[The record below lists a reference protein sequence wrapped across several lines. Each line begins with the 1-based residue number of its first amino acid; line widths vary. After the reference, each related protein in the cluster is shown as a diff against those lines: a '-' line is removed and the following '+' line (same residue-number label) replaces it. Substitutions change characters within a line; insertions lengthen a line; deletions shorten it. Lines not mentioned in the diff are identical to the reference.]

1 MKEVKQNKKI
11 VALITLITL
20 IANMFF
26 PYCSLI
32 SYAGVDL
39 DMPYLELAN
48 GYDENDE
55 EFEDVI
61 KPDYEDFNVIPVKLY
76 LGGVKAVDGF
86 DVNFSYDSD
95 LLTPVYYKRNKYVQA
110 TSIGNAFSSEDNISV
125 VESGEKCS
133 YLFTNESRIRL
144 QATADKL
151 NPNGK
156 VFLGT
161 FYFQISDGYT
171 LNDITSESFKLV
183 KGASGLQDGLEI
195 DYNNVTQWV
204 LGENYFLISGFNTD
218 GKVEI
223 TNFEV
228 TNPTKLNYEHGDI
241 IDYAGSVVTI
251 SYSDD
256 SKYSESLQKAIE
268 DGKVTVDRT
277 KADVNNSNFVV
288 TAVEDITQN
297 KTININVT
305 DPVNSIKLIASPT
318 NTSYNTG
325 DAIDLTGG
333 IIETKTKSGV
343 TKNINLPDSSV
354 ISDTVLADI
363 NSSNIQGNKWTTSS
377 GLLAG
382 NQKITLSYTD
392 SNNVTKTTSFTVT
405 VNDSISEIKIKDNPS
420 KTTYKYGD
428 SLELENGKITVLT
441 VGGAS
446 FDLSMEDGAVS
457 VTGYNKTPTS
467 MPNNQNLNVS
477 YGGKVAADT
486 ISVTVKNYV
495 KEIILTTPNKTIYKY
510 GDAIDLTGG
519 SYNVKYGNDT
529 IGSASNLTLSDLS
542 NYSMNK
548 IGTQNVIVSY
558 IDNDTNSYTYLD
570 TFTQS
575 FTIQVN
581 DYISKMEITN
591 PTDVSFYY
599 GDTFTFDGGSIKAY
613 YASNPTK
620 AIVIPM
626 TETMIRQVD
635 GSAVEMKPDGSL
647 FDLSTQKYKENLEIS
662 VTRGGITKTSNYSI
676 DIINTL
682 KSIQIQGTPKTEYNI
697 NEPIQTGLSILVT
710 RQTGEIEA
718 IDVENDMISGFNT
731 TTEGE
736 KEVTITYTENGIT
749 KQTSYSITVKDAVT
763 GIEIKTNPNKTEYK
777 YGEEL
782 DLTGATISV
791 VKGSGTVE
799 IPVTEDMVSGYDK
812 EKLGE
817 QTIKVTY
824 GGEETTFKVTVKDY
838 VTKIE
843 VVPADVT
850 GKYNDE
856 LSQIISANDIKYV
869 VTYAKEGA
877 KNPETITESMI
888 KTTYNK
894 GTINKQSLKVEY
906 EDEDANSAT
915 KGEKFEATLN
925 VTLSDVVSKITIT
938 KPTKTNYNH
947 GEELDLTG
955 GKIEVTTASGLSKE
969 VPIEESMITENGT
982 TVNMSPSKDDYGEN
996 TTVTKIL
1003 TITYEEG
1010 GKKETASYPIII
1022 INDVKSVAMN
1032 KTPKTSYNVND
1043 LLDVTDGEILVTRA
1057 VGEPEAKEITKDMVT
1072 GFDNTK
1078 ENTKL
1083 TLTVSYTE
1091 NGITKTTTYDV
1102 SVKDIVTGIEIKTN
1116 PNKTEYKYGEE
1127 LDLTGATISVV
1138 KGSGTVEIPVT
1149 EDMVSGYD
1157 KEKLGEQTIKV
1168 TYGGEETTFKVTVK
1182 DYVTKIEVVPADVTG
1197 KYNDELSQI
1206 ISANDIKYVVTYAKE
1221 GAKNPETITESMI
1234 KTTYNKGTINKQ
1246 SLKVEYED
1254 EDANSATKGEKFE
1267 ATLNVTLSDV
1277 VSKITIT
1284 KPTKTNYNHGE
1295 ELDLTGGKIEVTTA
1309 SGLSKE
1315 VPIEGSMITENGTT
1329 VNMSPSKDDYGEN
1342 TTVTKI
1348 LTITYEEG
1356 GKKETASYPI
1366 IIVNDVKS
1374 ITMHQTPK
1382 TSYNVNDLLDVTDGE
1397 ILVTRAVG
1405 DPEAKEITKDMVT
1418 GFDSTKENTKLT
1430 LTVSYTENGITKTTT
1445 YDVSVKDIVTGI
1457 EIKTNPNKTEYK
1469 YGEELDL
1476 TGATI
1481 SVVKGSGTV
1490 EIPVT
1495 EDMVSGYDK
1504 EKLGEQTIKVTYG
1517 GEETT
1522 FKVTVK
1528 DYVTK
1533 IEVVPADVTGK
1544 YNDELSQIISANDIK
1559 YVVTYAKEGAKT
1571 PETLTESMIKTTYNK
1586 GTINKQSL
1594 KVEYE
1599 DEDVNSATKGEK
1611 FEATLN
1617 VTLSDVVSKITIT
1630 KPTKTNYNH
1639 GEELD
1644 LTGGKIEVTT
1654 ASGLSKEV
1662 PIEESMITE
1671 NGTTVNMSPSKDDYG
1686 ENTTVTKILTITYE
1700 EGGKKETASYP
1711 IIIIND
1717 VKSVAMNKT
1726 PKTSYNVNDL
1736 LDVTDGEI
1744 LITRAVG
1751 DPETKEI
1758 TKDMVT
1764 GFDSTK
1770 ENTKLTLTV
1779 SYTENGVTKTTTYD
1793 VSVKDSVESISI
1805 KANPDKTEYN
1815 YGEDLDLTGA
1825 TISVVKGSGTIE
1837 IPVTEDMVSGYDK
1850 EKLGEQ
1856 TIKVTY
1862 GGEEATFKVTVKD
1875 YVKDIILVN
1884 PDKTEYQYGESL
1896 DLTGG
1901 SVQKVMAS
1909 GAAVAAVPLTDD
1921 SVTLSTFNPNQSG
1934 IQTIKVTYE
1943 GKTKTFDVNVKDTI
1957 TGIELQ
1963 GIPETKYKYG
1973 EDFKISNLKLNIH
1986 KLSGDV
1992 TIPVTQDMIKG
2003 YEKNK
2008 LGSQVVKI
2016 EYEGQTITTINVEVI
2031 DYVQSVIITPPS
2043 KVEYNYGESLN
2054 LDGAKITKIMAS
2066 NPSKPEEIIVTSSMI
2081 SGYTS
2086 TKIGKQNVTITYVDD
2101 KTYTKDFVVTVKDTI
2116 SEISLNDKDFK
2127 KIYKYGDNLDLSNLS
2142 INVKYNSG
2150 KTENIPVTTGMISGY
2165 NPQKLG
2171 DQELT
2176 ITYNEKS
2183 LKTSVTIKDYIK
2195 DIKLTPP
2202 TKNEYKINESLS
2214 LAGGSITEVMA
2225 SGVNGNTISL
2235 TKNMVSGFDSTTPGI
2250 KKITVTYEGFSKIF
2264 EVAVINNVNHIEVIP
2279 PTKTNYKYGEDLN
2292 LAGSSIKVVMEDGTI
2307 RNEKI
2312 TKDMITGYEKTTP
2325 GQQMITVTYKDDK
2338 QNTYTGYFSVTVG
2351 EDYIKEMKFVSPT
2364 KKQYIIGDTLD
2375 LTGGSI
2381 TEVYASGKLG
2391 NKYNLT
2397 KDMVSGF
2404 DSTTPGTKTITVTFK
2419 DNTYKYTVNVEDR
2432 LLGVSIKDLPNKTTY
2447 KKGESLDLTGA
2458 TLNVTKDSGVTVV
2471 KITKDMVSGYDSNK
2485 EGYQVITVNY
2495 GGFDNKF
2502 GVYVEKD
2509 ATPSTPDSDNNQ
2521 TDNKPGN
2528 NQTDNKKDDNQK
2540 NNNQG
2545 NNQSNSKNNVK
2556 RNTSNTIMY
2565 EPSNTED
2572 KAEESNQNTQD
2583 NILKD
2588 EDKKQDS
2595 NQEKSKEPE
2604 AIGITNN
2611 NQNPPTDVMENL
2623 KNILN
2628 LFAIILALAGI
2639 SLIIIV
2645 LIKRRKN
2652 VKIYLEEDGQK
2663 VLIGKE
2669 KVTKDDRV
2677 LDLNKY
2683 YKKYNED
2690 EYKVVL
2696 SKSISKKL
2704 DQKTVNIIIHDK
2716 DENFKVDYNNEEYS
2730 YRT

>member
-48 GYDENDE
+48 GYDENDK

-241 IDYAGSVVTI
+241 IDYVGSVVTI

-325 DAIDLTGG
+325 DTIDLTGG

-354 ISDTVLADI
+354 ISDTGLADI

-392 SNNVTKTTSFTVT
+392 SNNVTKTTSFTVI

-446 FDLSMEDGAVS
+446 FDLSIEDGAVS

-542 NYSMNK
+542 NYSMNT

-558 IDNDTNSYTYLD
+558 TDNDTNSYTYLD

-736 KEVTITYTENGIT
+736 KEVTITYTENGVT

-763 GIEIKTNPNKTEYK
+763 GIGIKTNPNKTQYK

-782 DLTGATISV
+782 DLTGATISA

-824 GGEETTFKVTVKDY
+824 GGEETTFKV
-838 VTKIE
+838 
-843 VVPADVT
+843 
-850 GKYNDE
+850 N
-856 LSQIISANDIKYV
+856 
-869 VTYAKEGA
+869 
-877 KNPETITESMI
+877 
-888 KTTYNK
+888 
-894 GTINKQSLKVEY
+894 
-906 EDEDANSAT
+906 
-915 KGEKFEATLN
+915 
-925 VTLSDVVSKITIT
+925 
-938 KPTKTNYNH
+938 
-947 GEELDLTG
+947 
-955 GKIEVTTASGLSKE
+955 
-969 VPIEESMITENGT
+969 
-982 TVNMSPSKDDYGEN
+982 
-996 TTVTKIL
+996 
-1003 TITYEEG
+1003 
-1010 GKKETASYPIII
+1010 
-1022 INDVKSVAMN
+1022 
-1032 KTPKTSYNVND
+1032 
-1043 LLDVTDGEILVTRA
+1043 
-1057 VGEPEAKEITKDMVT
+1057 
-1072 GFDNTK
+1072 
-1078 ENTKL
+1078 
-1083 TLTVSYTE
+1083 
-1091 NGITKTTTYDV
+1091 
-1102 SVKDIVTGIEIKTN
+1102 
-1116 PNKTEYKYGEE
+1116 
-1127 LDLTGATISVV
+1127 
-1138 KGSGTVEIPVT
+1138 
-1149 EDMVSGYD
+1149 
-1157 KEKLGEQTIKV
+1157 
-1168 TYGGEETTFKVTVK
+1168 
-1182 DYVTKIEVVPADVTG
+1182 
-1197 KYNDELSQI
+1197 
-1206 ISANDIKYVVTYAKE
+1206 
-1221 GAKNPETITESMI
+1221 
-1234 KTTYNKGTINKQ
+1234 
-1246 SLKVEYED
+1246 
-1254 EDANSATKGEKFE
+1254 
-1267 ATLNVTLSDV
+1267 
-1277 VSKITIT
+1277 
-1284 KPTKTNYNHGE
+1284 
-1295 ELDLTGGKIEVTTA
+1295 
-1309 SGLSKE
+1309 
-1315 VPIEGSMITENGTT
+1315 
-1329 VNMSPSKDDYGEN
+1329 
-1342 TTVTKI
+1342 
-1348 LTITYEEG
+1348 
-1356 GKKETASYPI
+1356 
-1366 IIVNDVKS
+1366 
-1374 ITMHQTPK
+1374 
-1382 TSYNVNDLLDVTDGE
+1382 
-1397 ILVTRAVG
+1397 
-1405 DPEAKEITKDMVT
+1405 
-1418 GFDSTKENTKLT
+1418 
-1430 LTVSYTENGITKTTT
+1430 
-1445 YDVSVKDIVTGI
+1445 
-1457 EIKTNPNKTEYK
+1457 
-1469 YGEELDL
+1469 
-1476 TGATI
+1476 
-1481 SVVKGSGTV
+1481 
-1490 EIPVT
+1490 
-1495 EDMVSGYDK
+1495 
-1504 EKLGEQTIKVTYG
+1504 
-1517 GEETT
+1517 
-1522 FKVTVK
+1522 VK

-1662 PIEESMITE
+1662 PIEGSMITE

-1700 EGGKKETASYP
+1700 EGGKKETASYS
-1711 IIIIND
+1711 IIIVND
-1717 VKSVAMNKT
+1717 VKSITMHQT

-1736 LDVTDGEI
+1736 LDITDGEI
-1744 LITRAVG
+1744 LVTRAVG
-1751 DPETKEI
+1751 EPEAKEI

-1779 SYTENGVTKTTTYD
+1779 SYIENGITKTTTYD

-2031 DYVQSVIITPPS
+2031 DYVKSVIITPPS

-2176 ITYNEKS
+2176 IIYNEKS

-2225 SGVNGNTISL
+2225 SGVNENTISL

-2397 KDMVSGF
+2397 KDIVSGF

-2419 DNTYKYTVNVEDR
+2419 DNTYKYTVNIEDR

-2528 NQTDNKKDDNQK
+2528 NQTDNKTDDNQK

-2545 NNQSNSKNNVK
+2545 NNQSNSKNNAK

-2565 EPSNTED
+2565 VPSNTED
-2572 KAEESNQNTQD
+2572 KVEESNQNTQD

-2611 NQNPPTDVMENL
+2611 NQNSPTDVMENL

>member
-48 GYDENDE
+48 GYDENDK
-55 EFEDVI
+55 EFEDII

-241 IDYAGSVVTI
+241 IDYVGSVVTI

-325 DAIDLTGG
+325 DTIDLTGG

-354 ISDTVLADI
+354 ISDTGLADI

-392 SNNVTKTTSFTVT
+392 SNNVTKTTSFTVI

-542 NYSMNK
+542 NYSMNT

-558 IDNDTNSYTYLD
+558 TDNDTNSYTYLD

-736 KEVTITYTENGIT
+736 KEVTITYTENGVT

-763 GIEIKTNPNKTEYK
+763 GIGIKTNPNKTQYK

-824 GGEETTFKVTVKDY
+824 GGEETTFKV
-838 VTKIE
+838 
-843 VVPADVT
+843 
-850 GKYNDE
+850 N
-856 LSQIISANDIKYV
+856 
-869 VTYAKEGA
+869 
-877 KNPETITESMI
+877 
-888 KTTYNK
+888 
-894 GTINKQSLKVEY
+894 
-906 EDEDANSAT
+906 
-915 KGEKFEATLN
+915 
-925 VTLSDVVSKITIT
+925 
-938 KPTKTNYNH
+938 
-947 GEELDLTG
+947 
-955 GKIEVTTASGLSKE
+955 
-969 VPIEESMITENGT
+969 
-982 TVNMSPSKDDYGEN
+982 
-996 TTVTKIL
+996 
-1003 TITYEEG
+1003 
-1010 GKKETASYPIII
+1010 
-1022 INDVKSVAMN
+1022 
-1032 KTPKTSYNVND
+1032 
-1043 LLDVTDGEILVTRA
+1043 
-1057 VGEPEAKEITKDMVT
+1057 
-1072 GFDNTK
+1072 
-1078 ENTKL
+1078 
-1083 TLTVSYTE
+1083 
-1091 NGITKTTTYDV
+1091 
-1102 SVKDIVTGIEIKTN
+1102 
-1116 PNKTEYKYGEE
+1116 
-1127 LDLTGATISVV
+1127 
-1138 KGSGTVEIPVT
+1138 
-1149 EDMVSGYD
+1149 
-1157 KEKLGEQTIKV
+1157 
-1168 TYGGEETTFKVTVK
+1168 
-1182 DYVTKIEVVPADVTG
+1182 
-1197 KYNDELSQI
+1197 
-1206 ISANDIKYVVTYAKE
+1206 
-1221 GAKNPETITESMI
+1221 
-1234 KTTYNKGTINKQ
+1234 
-1246 SLKVEYED
+1246 
-1254 EDANSATKGEKFE
+1254 
-1267 ATLNVTLSDV
+1267 
-1277 VSKITIT
+1277 
-1284 KPTKTNYNHGE
+1284 
-1295 ELDLTGGKIEVTTA
+1295 
-1309 SGLSKE
+1309 
-1315 VPIEGSMITENGTT
+1315 
-1329 VNMSPSKDDYGEN
+1329 
-1342 TTVTKI
+1342 
-1348 LTITYEEG
+1348 
-1356 GKKETASYPI
+1356 
-1366 IIVNDVKS
+1366 
-1374 ITMHQTPK
+1374 
-1382 TSYNVNDLLDVTDGE
+1382 
-1397 ILVTRAVG
+1397 
-1405 DPEAKEITKDMVT
+1405 
-1418 GFDSTKENTKLT
+1418 
-1430 LTVSYTENGITKTTT
+1430 
-1445 YDVSVKDIVTGI
+1445 
-1457 EIKTNPNKTEYK
+1457 
-1469 YGEELDL
+1469 
-1476 TGATI
+1476 
-1481 SVVKGSGTV
+1481 
-1490 EIPVT
+1490 
-1495 EDMVSGYDK
+1495 
-1504 EKLGEQTIKVTYG
+1504 
-1517 GEETT
+1517 
-1522 FKVTVK
+1522 VK

-1662 PIEESMITE
+1662 PIEGSMITE

-1700 EGGKKETASYP
+1700 EGGKKETASYS
-1711 IIIIND
+1711 IIIVND
-1717 VKSVAMNKT
+1717 VKSITMHQT

-1736 LDVTDGEI
+1736 LDITDGEI
-1744 LITRAVG
+1744 LVTRAVG
-1751 DPETKEI
+1751 EPEAKEI

-1779 SYTENGVTKTTTYD
+1779 SYTENGITKTTTYD

-2054 LDGAKITKIMAS
+2054 LDRAKITKIMAS

-2176 ITYNEKS
+2176 IIYNEKS

-2397 KDMVSGF
+2397 KDIVSGF

-2521 TDNKPGN
+2521 TDNKP
-2528 NQTDNKKDDNQK
+2528 DDNQK

-2545 NNQSNSKNNVK
+2545 NSQSNSKNNAK

-2565 EPSNTED
+2565 VPSNTED
-2572 KAEESNQNTQD
+2572 KVEESNQNTQD

-2611 NQNPPTDVMENL
+2611 NQNSPTDVMENL

>member
-48 GYDENDE
+48 GYDENDK
-55 EFEDVI
+55 EFEDII

-241 IDYAGSVVTI
+241 IDYVGSVVTI

-325 DAIDLTGG
+325 DTIDLTGG

-354 ISDTVLADI
+354 ISDTGLADI

-392 SNNVTKTTSFTVT
+392 SNNVTKTTSFTVI

-542 NYSMNK
+542 NYSMNT

-558 IDNDTNSYTYLD
+558 TDNDTNSYTYLD

-736 KEVTITYTENGIT
+736 KEVTITYTENGVT

-763 GIEIKTNPNKTEYK
+763 GIGIKTNPNKTQYK

-824 GGEETTFKVTVKDY
+824 GGEETTFKV
-838 VTKIE
+838 
-843 VVPADVT
+843 
-850 GKYNDE
+850 N
-856 LSQIISANDIKYV
+856 
-869 VTYAKEGA
+869 
-877 KNPETITESMI
+877 
-888 KTTYNK
+888 
-894 GTINKQSLKVEY
+894 
-906 EDEDANSAT
+906 
-915 KGEKFEATLN
+915 
-925 VTLSDVVSKITIT
+925 
-938 KPTKTNYNH
+938 
-947 GEELDLTG
+947 
-955 GKIEVTTASGLSKE
+955 
-969 VPIEESMITENGT
+969 
-982 TVNMSPSKDDYGEN
+982 
-996 TTVTKIL
+996 
-1003 TITYEEG
+1003 
-1010 GKKETASYPIII
+1010 
-1022 INDVKSVAMN
+1022 
-1032 KTPKTSYNVND
+1032 
-1043 LLDVTDGEILVTRA
+1043 
-1057 VGEPEAKEITKDMVT
+1057 
-1072 GFDNTK
+1072 
-1078 ENTKL
+1078 
-1083 TLTVSYTE
+1083 
-1091 NGITKTTTYDV
+1091 
-1102 SVKDIVTGIEIKTN
+1102 
-1116 PNKTEYKYGEE
+1116 
-1127 LDLTGATISVV
+1127 
-1138 KGSGTVEIPVT
+1138 
-1149 EDMVSGYD
+1149 
-1157 KEKLGEQTIKV
+1157 
-1168 TYGGEETTFKVTVK
+1168 
-1182 DYVTKIEVVPADVTG
+1182 
-1197 KYNDELSQI
+1197 
-1206 ISANDIKYVVTYAKE
+1206 
-1221 GAKNPETITESMI
+1221 
-1234 KTTYNKGTINKQ
+1234 
-1246 SLKVEYED
+1246 
-1254 EDANSATKGEKFE
+1254 
-1267 ATLNVTLSDV
+1267 
-1277 VSKITIT
+1277 
-1284 KPTKTNYNHGE
+1284 
-1295 ELDLTGGKIEVTTA
+1295 
-1309 SGLSKE
+1309 
-1315 VPIEGSMITENGTT
+1315 
-1329 VNMSPSKDDYGEN
+1329 
-1342 TTVTKI
+1342 
-1348 LTITYEEG
+1348 
-1356 GKKETASYPI
+1356 
-1366 IIVNDVKS
+1366 
-1374 ITMHQTPK
+1374 
-1382 TSYNVNDLLDVTDGE
+1382 
-1397 ILVTRAVG
+1397 
-1405 DPEAKEITKDMVT
+1405 
-1418 GFDSTKENTKLT
+1418 
-1430 LTVSYTENGITKTTT
+1430 
-1445 YDVSVKDIVTGI
+1445 
-1457 EIKTNPNKTEYK
+1457 
-1469 YGEELDL
+1469 
-1476 TGATI
+1476 
-1481 SVVKGSGTV
+1481 
-1490 EIPVT
+1490 
-1495 EDMVSGYDK
+1495 
-1504 EKLGEQTIKVTYG
+1504 
-1517 GEETT
+1517 
-1522 FKVTVK
+1522 VK

-1662 PIEESMITE
+1662 PIEGSMITE

-1700 EGGKKETASYP
+1700 EGGKKETASYS
-1711 IIIIND
+1711 IIIVND
-1717 VKSVAMNKT
+1717 VKSITMHQT

-1736 LDVTDGEI
+1736 LDITDGEI
-1744 LITRAVG
+1744 LVTRAVG
-1751 DPETKEI
+1751 EPETKEI

-1779 SYTENGVTKTTTYD
+1779 SYIENGITKTTTYD

-1837 IPVTEDMVSGYDK
+1837 IPVTEDMVIGYDK

-2176 ITYNEKS
+2176 IIYNEKS

-2397 KDMVSGF
+2397 KDIVSGF

-2528 NQTDNKKDDNQK
+2528 NQTDNKTDDNQK

-2545 NNQSNSKNNVK
+2545 NNQSNSKNNAK

-2565 EPSNTED
+2565 VPSNTED
-2572 KAEESNQNTQD
+2572 KVEESNQNTQD

-2611 NQNPPTDVMENL
+2611 NQNSPTDVMENL

>member
-48 GYDENDE
+48 GYDENDK

-241 IDYAGSVVTI
+241 IDYVGSVVTI

-325 DAIDLTGG
+325 DTIDLTGG

-354 ISDTVLADI
+354 ISDTGLADI

-392 SNNVTKTTSFTVT
+392 SNNVTKTTSFTVI

-542 NYSMNK
+542 NYSMNT

-558 IDNDTNSYTYLD
+558 TDNDTNSYTYLD

-736 KEVTITYTENGIT
+736 KEVTITYTENGVT

-763 GIEIKTNPNKTEYK
+763 GIGIKTNPNKTQYK

-782 DLTGATISV
+782 DLTGATISA

-824 GGEETTFKVTVKDY
+824 GGEETTFKVNVKDY

-877 KNPETITESMI
+877 KTPETLTESMI

-894 GTINKQSLKVEY
+894 ETINKQSLKVEY
-906 EDEDANSAT
+906 EDEDVNSAT

-955 GKIEVTTASGLSKE
+955 GKIEV
-969 VPIEESMITENGT
+969 I
-982 TVNMSPSKDDYGEN
+982 
-996 TTVTKIL
+996 
-1003 TITYEEG
+1003 
-1010 GKKETASYPIII
+1010 
-1022 INDVKSVAMN
+1022 
-1032 KTPKTSYNVND
+1032 
-1043 LLDVTDGEILVTRA
+1043 
-1057 VGEPEAKEITKDMVT
+1057 
-1072 GFDNTK
+1072 
-1078 ENTKL
+1078 
-1083 TLTVSYTE
+1083 
-1091 NGITKTTTYDV
+1091 
-1102 SVKDIVTGIEIKTN
+1102 
-1116 PNKTEYKYGEE
+1116 
-1127 LDLTGATISVV
+1127 
-1138 KGSGTVEIPVT
+1138 
-1149 EDMVSGYD
+1149 
-1157 KEKLGEQTIKV
+1157 
-1168 TYGGEETTFKVTVK
+1168 
-1182 DYVTKIEVVPADVTG
+1182 
-1197 KYNDELSQI
+1197 
-1206 ISANDIKYVVTYAKE
+1206 
-1221 GAKNPETITESMI
+1221 
-1234 KTTYNKGTINKQ
+1234 
-1246 SLKVEYED
+1246 
-1254 EDANSATKGEKFE
+1254 
-1267 ATLNVTLSDV
+1267 
-1277 VSKITIT
+1277 
-1284 KPTKTNYNHGE
+1284 
-1295 ELDLTGGKIEVTTA
+1295 TA

-1382 TSYNVNDLLDVTDGE
+1382 TSYNVNDLLDITDGE

-1405 DPEAKEITKDMVT
+1405 EPETKEITKDMVT

-1430 LTVSYTENGITKTTT
+1430 LTVSYIENGITKTTT

-1457 EIKTNPNKTEYK
+1457 GIKTNPNKTQYK

-1481 SVVKGSGTV
+1481 SAVKGSGTV

-1522 FKVTVK
+1522 FKVNVK

-1586 GTINKQSL
+1586 ETINKQSL

-1644 LTGGKIEVTT
+1644 LTGGKIEVIT

-1662 PIEESMITE
+1662 PIEGSMITE

-1711 IIIIND
+1711 IIIVND
-1717 VKSVAMNKT
+1717 VKSITMHQT

-1736 LDVTDGEI
+1736 LDITDGEI
-1744 LITRAVG
+1744 LVTRAVG
-1751 DPETKEI
+1751 EPETKEI

-1779 SYTENGVTKTTTYD
+1779 SYTENGITKTTTYD

-2176 ITYNEKS
+2176 IIYNEKS

-2225 SGVNGNTISL
+2225 SGVNENTISL

-2397 KDMVSGF
+2397 KDIVSGF

-2528 NQTDNKKDDNQK
+2528 NQTDNKTDDNQK

-2545 NNQSNSKNNVK
+2545 NNQSNSKNNAK

-2565 EPSNTED
+2565 VPSNTED
-2572 KAEESNQNTQD
+2572 KVEESNQNTQD

-2611 NQNPPTDVMENL
+2611 NQNSPTDVMENL

>member
-48 GYDENDE
+48 GYDENDK
-55 EFEDVI
+55 EFEDII

-241 IDYAGSVVTI
+241 IDYVGSVVTI

-325 DAIDLTGG
+325 DTIDLTGG

-354 ISDTVLADI
+354 ISDTGLADI

-392 SNNVTKTTSFTVT
+392 SNNVTKTTSFTVI

-542 NYSMNK
+542 NYSMNT

-558 IDNDTNSYTYLD
+558 TDNDTNSYTYLD

-736 KEVTITYTENGIT
+736 KEVTITYTENGVT

-763 GIEIKTNPNKTEYK
+763 GIGIKTNPNKTQYK

-824 GGEETTFKVTVKDY
+824 GGEETTFKV
-838 VTKIE
+838 
-843 VVPADVT
+843 
-850 GKYNDE
+850 N
-856 LSQIISANDIKYV
+856 
-869 VTYAKEGA
+869 
-877 KNPETITESMI
+877 
-888 KTTYNK
+888 
-894 GTINKQSLKVEY
+894 
-906 EDEDANSAT
+906 
-915 KGEKFEATLN
+915 
-925 VTLSDVVSKITIT
+925 
-938 KPTKTNYNH
+938 
-947 GEELDLTG
+947 
-955 GKIEVTTASGLSKE
+955 
-969 VPIEESMITENGT
+969 
-982 TVNMSPSKDDYGEN
+982 
-996 TTVTKIL
+996 
-1003 TITYEEG
+1003 
-1010 GKKETASYPIII
+1010 
-1022 INDVKSVAMN
+1022 
-1032 KTPKTSYNVND
+1032 
-1043 LLDVTDGEILVTRA
+1043 
-1057 VGEPEAKEITKDMVT
+1057 
-1072 GFDNTK
+1072 
-1078 ENTKL
+1078 
-1083 TLTVSYTE
+1083 
-1091 NGITKTTTYDV
+1091 
-1102 SVKDIVTGIEIKTN
+1102 
-1116 PNKTEYKYGEE
+1116 
-1127 LDLTGATISVV
+1127 
-1138 KGSGTVEIPVT
+1138 
-1149 EDMVSGYD
+1149 
-1157 KEKLGEQTIKV
+1157 
-1168 TYGGEETTFKVTVK
+1168 
-1182 DYVTKIEVVPADVTG
+1182 
-1197 KYNDELSQI
+1197 
-1206 ISANDIKYVVTYAKE
+1206 
-1221 GAKNPETITESMI
+1221 
-1234 KTTYNKGTINKQ
+1234 
-1246 SLKVEYED
+1246 
-1254 EDANSATKGEKFE
+1254 
-1267 ATLNVTLSDV
+1267 
-1277 VSKITIT
+1277 
-1284 KPTKTNYNHGE
+1284 
-1295 ELDLTGGKIEVTTA
+1295 
-1309 SGLSKE
+1309 
-1315 VPIEGSMITENGTT
+1315 
-1329 VNMSPSKDDYGEN
+1329 
-1342 TTVTKI
+1342 
-1348 LTITYEEG
+1348 
-1356 GKKETASYPI
+1356 
-1366 IIVNDVKS
+1366 
-1374 ITMHQTPK
+1374 
-1382 TSYNVNDLLDVTDGE
+1382 
-1397 ILVTRAVG
+1397 
-1405 DPEAKEITKDMVT
+1405 
-1418 GFDSTKENTKLT
+1418 
-1430 LTVSYTENGITKTTT
+1430 
-1445 YDVSVKDIVTGI
+1445 
-1457 EIKTNPNKTEYK
+1457 
-1469 YGEELDL
+1469 
-1476 TGATI
+1476 
-1481 SVVKGSGTV
+1481 
-1490 EIPVT
+1490 
-1495 EDMVSGYDK
+1495 
-1504 EKLGEQTIKVTYG
+1504 
-1517 GEETT
+1517 
-1522 FKVTVK
+1522 VK

-1662 PIEESMITE
+1662 PIEGSMITE

-1700 EGGKKETASYP
+1700 EGGKKEIASYP
-1711 IIIIND
+1711 IIIVND
-1717 VKSVAMNKT
+1717 VKSITMHQT

-1744 LITRAVG
+1744 LVTRAVG
-1751 DPETKEI
+1751 EPETKEI

-1779 SYTENGVTKTTTYD
+1779 SYTENGITKTTTYD

-2176 ITYNEKS
+2176 IIYNEKS

-2397 KDMVSGF
+2397 KDIVSGF

-2528 NQTDNKKDDNQK
+2528 NQTDNKTDDNQK

-2545 NNQSNSKNNVK
+2545 NNQSNSKNNAK

-2565 EPSNTED
+2565 VPSNTED
-2572 KAEESNQNTQD
+2572 KVEESNQNTQD

-2611 NQNPPTDVMENL
+2611 NQNSPTDVMENL

>member
-48 GYDENDE
+48 GYDENDK
-55 EFEDVI
+55 EFEDII

-241 IDYAGSVVTI
+241 IDYVGSVVTI

-325 DAIDLTGG
+325 DTIDLTGG

-354 ISDTVLADI
+354 ISDTGLADI

-392 SNNVTKTTSFTVT
+392 SNNVTKTTSFTVI

-542 NYSMNK
+542 NYSMNT

-558 IDNDTNSYTYLD
+558 TDNDTNSYTYLD

-736 KEVTITYTENGIT
+736 KEVTITYTENGVT

-763 GIEIKTNPNKTEYK
+763 GIGIKTNPNKTQYK

-824 GGEETTFKVTVKDY
+824 GGEETTFKV
-838 VTKIE
+838 
-843 VVPADVT
+843 
-850 GKYNDE
+850 N
-856 LSQIISANDIKYV
+856 
-869 VTYAKEGA
+869 
-877 KNPETITESMI
+877 
-888 KTTYNK
+888 
-894 GTINKQSLKVEY
+894 
-906 EDEDANSAT
+906 
-915 KGEKFEATLN
+915 
-925 VTLSDVVSKITIT
+925 
-938 KPTKTNYNH
+938 
-947 GEELDLTG
+947 
-955 GKIEVTTASGLSKE
+955 
-969 VPIEESMITENGT
+969 
-982 TVNMSPSKDDYGEN
+982 
-996 TTVTKIL
+996 
-1003 TITYEEG
+1003 
-1010 GKKETASYPIII
+1010 
-1022 INDVKSVAMN
+1022 
-1032 KTPKTSYNVND
+1032 
-1043 LLDVTDGEILVTRA
+1043 
-1057 VGEPEAKEITKDMVT
+1057 
-1072 GFDNTK
+1072 
-1078 ENTKL
+1078 
-1083 TLTVSYTE
+1083 
-1091 NGITKTTTYDV
+1091 
-1102 SVKDIVTGIEIKTN
+1102 
-1116 PNKTEYKYGEE
+1116 
-1127 LDLTGATISVV
+1127 
-1138 KGSGTVEIPVT
+1138 
-1149 EDMVSGYD
+1149 
-1157 KEKLGEQTIKV
+1157 
-1168 TYGGEETTFKVTVK
+1168 
-1182 DYVTKIEVVPADVTG
+1182 
-1197 KYNDELSQI
+1197 
-1206 ISANDIKYVVTYAKE
+1206 
-1221 GAKNPETITESMI
+1221 
-1234 KTTYNKGTINKQ
+1234 
-1246 SLKVEYED
+1246 
-1254 EDANSATKGEKFE
+1254 
-1267 ATLNVTLSDV
+1267 
-1277 VSKITIT
+1277 
-1284 KPTKTNYNHGE
+1284 
-1295 ELDLTGGKIEVTTA
+1295 
-1309 SGLSKE
+1309 
-1315 VPIEGSMITENGTT
+1315 
-1329 VNMSPSKDDYGEN
+1329 
-1342 TTVTKI
+1342 
-1348 LTITYEEG
+1348 
-1356 GKKETASYPI
+1356 
-1366 IIVNDVKS
+1366 
-1374 ITMHQTPK
+1374 
-1382 TSYNVNDLLDVTDGE
+1382 
-1397 ILVTRAVG
+1397 
-1405 DPEAKEITKDMVT
+1405 
-1418 GFDSTKENTKLT
+1418 
-1430 LTVSYTENGITKTTT
+1430 
-1445 YDVSVKDIVTGI
+1445 
-1457 EIKTNPNKTEYK
+1457 
-1469 YGEELDL
+1469 
-1476 TGATI
+1476 
-1481 SVVKGSGTV
+1481 
-1490 EIPVT
+1490 
-1495 EDMVSGYDK
+1495 
-1504 EKLGEQTIKVTYG
+1504 
-1517 GEETT
+1517 
-1522 FKVTVK
+1522 VK

-1662 PIEESMITE
+1662 PIEGSMITE

-1700 EGGKKETASYP
+1700 EGGKKETASYS
-1711 IIIIND
+1711 IIIVND
-1717 VKSVAMNKT
+1717 VKSITMHQT

-1736 LDVTDGEI
+1736 LDITDGEI
-1744 LITRAVG
+1744 LVTRAVG
-1751 DPETKEI
+1751 EPETKEI

-1779 SYTENGVTKTTTYD
+1779 SYTENGITKTTTYD

-2176 ITYNEKS
+2176 IIYNEKS

-2225 SGVNGNTISL
+2225 SGVNENTISL

-2397 KDMVSGF
+2397 KDIVSGF

-2528 NQTDNKKDDNQK
+2528 NQTDNKTDDNQK

-2545 NNQSNSKNNVK
+2545 NNQSNSKNNAK

-2565 EPSNTED
+2565 VPSNTED
-2572 KAEESNQNTQD
+2572 KVEESNQNTQD

-2611 NQNPPTDVMENL
+2611 NQNSPTDVMENL

>member
-48 GYDENDE
+48 GYDENDK
-55 EFEDVI
+55 EFEDII

-241 IDYAGSVVTI
+241 IDYVGSVVTI

-325 DAIDLTGG
+325 DTIDLTGG

-354 ISDTVLADI
+354 ISDTGLADI

-392 SNNVTKTTSFTVT
+392 SNNVTKTTSFTVI

-542 NYSMNK
+542 NYSMNT

-558 IDNDTNSYTYLD
+558 TDNDTNSYTYLD

-736 KEVTITYTENGIT
+736 KEVTITYTENGVT

-763 GIEIKTNPNKTEYK
+763 GIGIKTNPNKTQYK

-782 DLTGATISV
+782 DLTGATISA

-824 GGEETTFKVTVKDY
+824 GGEETTFKVNVKDY

-877 KNPETITESMI
+877 KTPETLTESMI

-906 EDEDANSAT
+906 ED
-915 KGEKFEATLN
+915 
-925 VTLSDVVSKITIT
+925 V
-938 KPTKTNYNH
+938 
-947 GEELDLTG
+947 
-955 GKIEVTTASGLSKE
+955 
-969 VPIEESMITENGT
+969 
-982 TVNMSPSKDDYGEN
+982 
-996 TTVTKIL
+996 
-1003 TITYEEG
+1003 
-1010 GKKETASYPIII
+1010 
-1022 INDVKSVAMN
+1022 
-1032 KTPKTSYNVND
+1032 
-1043 LLDVTDGEILVTRA
+1043 
-1057 VGEPEAKEITKDMVT
+1057 
-1072 GFDNTK
+1072 
-1078 ENTKL
+1078 
-1083 TLTVSYTE
+1083 
-1091 NGITKTTTYDV
+1091 
-1102 SVKDIVTGIEIKTN
+1102 
-1116 PNKTEYKYGEE
+1116 
-1127 LDLTGATISVV
+1127 
-1138 KGSGTVEIPVT
+1138 
-1149 EDMVSGYD
+1149 
-1157 KEKLGEQTIKV
+1157 
-1168 TYGGEETTFKVTVK
+1168 
-1182 DYVTKIEVVPADVTG
+1182 
-1197 KYNDELSQI
+1197 
-1206 ISANDIKYVVTYAKE
+1206 
-1221 GAKNPETITESMI
+1221 
-1234 KTTYNKGTINKQ
+1234 
-1246 SLKVEYED
+1246 
-1254 EDANSATKGEKFE
+1254 NSATKGEKFE

-1382 TSYNVNDLLDVTDGE
+1382 TSYNVNDLLDITDGE

-1405 DPEAKEITKDMVT
+1405 E
-1418 GFDSTKENTKLT
+1418 
-1430 LTVSYTENGITKTTT
+1430 
-1445 YDVSVKDIVTGI
+1445 
-1457 EIKTNPNKTEYK
+1457 
-1469 YGEELDL
+1469 
-1476 TGATI
+1476 
-1481 SVVKGSGTV
+1481 
-1490 EIPVT
+1490 
-1495 EDMVSGYDK
+1495 
-1504 EKLGEQTIKVTYG
+1504 
-1517 GEETT
+1517 
-1522 FKVTVK
+1522 
-1528 DYVTK
+1528 
-1533 IEVVPADVTGK
+1533 
-1544 YNDELSQIISANDIK
+1544 
-1559 YVVTYAKEGAKT
+1559 
-1571 PETLTESMIKTTYNK
+1571 
-1586 GTINKQSL
+1586 
-1594 KVEYE
+1594 
-1599 DEDVNSATKGEK
+1599 
-1611 FEATLN
+1611 
-1617 VTLSDVVSKITIT
+1617 
-1630 KPTKTNYNH
+1630 
-1639 GEELD
+1639 
-1644 LTGGKIEVTT
+1644 
-1654 ASGLSKEV
+1654 
-1662 PIEESMITE
+1662 
-1671 NGTTVNMSPSKDDYG
+1671 
-1686 ENTTVTKILTITYE
+1686 
-1700 EGGKKETASYP
+1700 
-1711 IIIIND
+1711 
-1717 VKSVAMNKT
+1717 
-1726 PKTSYNVNDL
+1726 
-1736 LDVTDGEI
+1736 
-1744 LITRAVG
+1744 
-1751 DPETKEI
+1751 PETKEI

-1779 SYTENGVTKTTTYD
+1779 SYTENGITKTTTYD

-2176 ITYNEKS
+2176 IIYNEKS

-2225 SGVNGNTISL
+2225 SGVNENTISL

-2397 KDMVSGF
+2397 KDIVSGF

-2528 NQTDNKKDDNQK
+2528 NQTDNKTDDNQK

-2545 NNQSNSKNNVK
+2545 NNQSNSKNNAK

-2565 EPSNTED
+2565 VPSNTED
-2572 KAEESNQNTQD
+2572 KVEESNQNTQD

-2611 NQNPPTDVMENL
+2611 NQNSPTDVMENL

>member
-48 GYDENDE
+48 GYDENDK
-55 EFEDVI
+55 EFEDII

-241 IDYAGSVVTI
+241 IDYVGSVVTI

-325 DAIDLTGG
+325 DTIDLTGG

-354 ISDTVLADI
+354 ISDTGLADI

-392 SNNVTKTTSFTVT
+392 SNNVTKTTSFTVI

-542 NYSMNK
+542 NYSMNT

-558 IDNDTNSYTYLD
+558 TDNDTNSYTYLD

-736 KEVTITYTENGIT
+736 KEVTITYTENGVT

-763 GIEIKTNPNKTEYK
+763 GIGIKTNPNKTQYK

-824 GGEETTFKVTVKDY
+824 GGEETTFKV
-838 VTKIE
+838 
-843 VVPADVT
+843 
-850 GKYNDE
+850 N
-856 LSQIISANDIKYV
+856 
-869 VTYAKEGA
+869 
-877 KNPETITESMI
+877 
-888 KTTYNK
+888 
-894 GTINKQSLKVEY
+894 
-906 EDEDANSAT
+906 
-915 KGEKFEATLN
+915 
-925 VTLSDVVSKITIT
+925 
-938 KPTKTNYNH
+938 
-947 GEELDLTG
+947 
-955 GKIEVTTASGLSKE
+955 
-969 VPIEESMITENGT
+969 
-982 TVNMSPSKDDYGEN
+982 
-996 TTVTKIL
+996 
-1003 TITYEEG
+1003 
-1010 GKKETASYPIII
+1010 
-1022 INDVKSVAMN
+1022 
-1032 KTPKTSYNVND
+1032 
-1043 LLDVTDGEILVTRA
+1043 
-1057 VGEPEAKEITKDMVT
+1057 
-1072 GFDNTK
+1072 
-1078 ENTKL
+1078 
-1083 TLTVSYTE
+1083 
-1091 NGITKTTTYDV
+1091 
-1102 SVKDIVTGIEIKTN
+1102 
-1116 PNKTEYKYGEE
+1116 
-1127 LDLTGATISVV
+1127 
-1138 KGSGTVEIPVT
+1138 
-1149 EDMVSGYD
+1149 
-1157 KEKLGEQTIKV
+1157 
-1168 TYGGEETTFKVTVK
+1168 
-1182 DYVTKIEVVPADVTG
+1182 
-1197 KYNDELSQI
+1197 
-1206 ISANDIKYVVTYAKE
+1206 
-1221 GAKNPETITESMI
+1221 
-1234 KTTYNKGTINKQ
+1234 
-1246 SLKVEYED
+1246 
-1254 EDANSATKGEKFE
+1254 
-1267 ATLNVTLSDV
+1267 
-1277 VSKITIT
+1277 
-1284 KPTKTNYNHGE
+1284 
-1295 ELDLTGGKIEVTTA
+1295 
-1309 SGLSKE
+1309 
-1315 VPIEGSMITENGTT
+1315 
-1329 VNMSPSKDDYGEN
+1329 
-1342 TTVTKI
+1342 
-1348 LTITYEEG
+1348 
-1356 GKKETASYPI
+1356 
-1366 IIVNDVKS
+1366 
-1374 ITMHQTPK
+1374 
-1382 TSYNVNDLLDVTDGE
+1382 
-1397 ILVTRAVG
+1397 
-1405 DPEAKEITKDMVT
+1405 
-1418 GFDSTKENTKLT
+1418 
-1430 LTVSYTENGITKTTT
+1430 
-1445 YDVSVKDIVTGI
+1445 
-1457 EIKTNPNKTEYK
+1457 
-1469 YGEELDL
+1469 
-1476 TGATI
+1476 
-1481 SVVKGSGTV
+1481 
-1490 EIPVT
+1490 
-1495 EDMVSGYDK
+1495 
-1504 EKLGEQTIKVTYG
+1504 
-1517 GEETT
+1517 
-1522 FKVTVK
+1522 VK

-1662 PIEESMITE
+1662 PIEGSMITE
-1671 NGTTVNMSPSKDDYG
+1671 NGTTVNMNPSKDDYG

-1700 EGGKKETASYP
+1700 EGGKKETASYS
-1711 IIIIND
+1711 IIIVND
-1717 VKSVAMNKT
+1717 VKSITMHQT

-1736 LDVTDGEI
+1736 LDITDGEI
-1744 LITRAVG
+1744 LVTRAVG
-1751 DPETKEI
+1751 EPETKEI

-1779 SYTENGVTKTTTYD
+1779 SYIENGITKTTTYDVSVKDIVTGIGIKTNPNKTQYKYGEELDLTGATISVVKGSGTVEIPVTEDMVSGYDKEKLGEQTIKVTYGGEETTFKVNVKDYVTKIEVVPADVTGKYNDELSQIISANDIKYVVTYAKEGAKTPETLTESMIKTTYNKGTINKQSLKVEYEDEDVNSATKGEKFEATLNVTLSDVVSKITITKPTKTNYNHGEELDLTGGKIEVTTASGLSKEVPIEGSMITENGTTVNMNPSKDDYGENTTVTKILTITYEEGGKKETASYSIIIVNDVKSITMHQTPKTSYNVNDLLDITDGEILVTRAVGEPETKEITKDMVTGFDSTKENTKLTLTVSYIENGITKTTTYD

-1837 IPVTEDMVSGYDK
+1837 IPVTEDMVIGYDK

-2176 ITYNEKS
+2176 IIYNEKS

-2397 KDMVSGF
+2397 KDIVSGF

-2528 NQTDNKKDDNQK
+2528 NQTDNKTDDNQK

-2545 NNQSNSKNNVK
+2545 NNQSNSKNNAK

-2565 EPSNTED
+2565 VPSNTED
-2572 KAEESNQNTQD
+2572 KVEESNQNTQD

-2611 NQNPPTDVMENL
+2611 NQNSPTDVMENL

>member
-48 GYDENDE
+48 GYDENDK
-55 EFEDVI
+55 EFEDII

-241 IDYAGSVVTI
+241 IDYVGSVVTI

-325 DAIDLTGG
+325 DTIDLTGG

-354 ISDTVLADI
+354 ISDTGLADI

-392 SNNVTKTTSFTVT
+392 SNNVTKTTSFTVI

-542 NYSMNK
+542 NYSMNT

-558 IDNDTNSYTYLD
+558 TDNDTNSYTYLD

-736 KEVTITYTENGIT
+736 KEVTITYTENGVT

-763 GIEIKTNPNKTEYK
+763 GIGIKTNPNKTQYK

-824 GGEETTFKVTVKDY
+824 GGEETTFKVNVKDY

-877 KNPETITESMI
+877 KTPETLTESMI

-906 EDEDANSAT
+906 EDED
-915 KGEKFEATLN
+915 
-925 VTLSDVVSKITIT
+925 V
-938 KPTKTNYNH
+938 
-947 GEELDLTG
+947 
-955 GKIEVTTASGLSKE
+955 
-969 VPIEESMITENGT
+969 
-982 TVNMSPSKDDYGEN
+982 
-996 TTVTKIL
+996 
-1003 TITYEEG
+1003 
-1010 GKKETASYPIII
+1010 
-1022 INDVKSVAMN
+1022 
-1032 KTPKTSYNVND
+1032 
-1043 LLDVTDGEILVTRA
+1043 
-1057 VGEPEAKEITKDMVT
+1057 
-1072 GFDNTK
+1072 
-1078 ENTKL
+1078 
-1083 TLTVSYTE
+1083 
-1091 NGITKTTTYDV
+1091 
-1102 SVKDIVTGIEIKTN
+1102 
-1116 PNKTEYKYGEE
+1116 
-1127 LDLTGATISVV
+1127 
-1138 KGSGTVEIPVT
+1138 
-1149 EDMVSGYD
+1149 
-1157 KEKLGEQTIKV
+1157 
-1168 TYGGEETTFKVTVK
+1168 
-1182 DYVTKIEVVPADVTG
+1182 
-1197 KYNDELSQI
+1197 
-1206 ISANDIKYVVTYAKE
+1206 
-1221 GAKNPETITESMI
+1221 
-1234 KTTYNKGTINKQ
+1234 
-1246 SLKVEYED
+1246 
-1254 EDANSATKGEKFE
+1254 NSATKGEKFE

-1405 DPEAKEITKDMVT
+1405 EPEAKEITKDMVT

-1430 LTVSYTENGITKTTT
+1430 LTVSYIENGITKTTT

-1457 EIKTNPNKTEYK
+1457 GIKTNPNKTQYK

-1522 FKVTVK
+1522 FKVNVK

-1662 PIEESMITE
+1662 PIEGSMITE

-1700 EGGKKETASYP
+1700 EGGKKETASYS
-1711 IIIIND
+1711 IIIVND
-1717 VKSVAMNKT
+1717 VKSITMHQT

-1736 LDVTDGEI
+1736 LDITDGEI
-1744 LITRAVG
+1744 LVTRAVG
-1751 DPETKEI
+1751 EPETKEI

-1779 SYTENGVTKTTTYD
+1779 SYIENGITKTTTYD

-1837 IPVTEDMVSGYDK
+1837 IPVTEDMVIGYDK

-2176 ITYNEKS
+2176 IIYNEKS

-2397 KDMVSGF
+2397 KDIVSGF

-2528 NQTDNKKDDNQK
+2528 NQTDNKTDDNQK

-2545 NNQSNSKNNVK
+2545 NNQSNSKNNAK

-2565 EPSNTED
+2565 VPSNTED
-2572 KAEESNQNTQD
+2572 KVEESNQNTQD

-2611 NQNPPTDVMENL
+2611 NQNSPTDVMENL

>member
-48 GYDENDE
+48 GYDENDK
-55 EFEDVI
+55 EFEDII

-241 IDYAGSVVTI
+241 IDYVGSVVTI

-325 DAIDLTGG
+325 DTIDLTGG

-354 ISDTVLADI
+354 ISDTGLADI

-392 SNNVTKTTSFTVT
+392 SNNVTKTTSFTVI

-542 NYSMNK
+542 NYSMNT

-558 IDNDTNSYTYLD
+558 TDNDTNSYTYLD

-736 KEVTITYTENGIT
+736 KEVTITYTENGVT

-763 GIEIKTNPNKTEYK
+763 GIGIKTNPNKTQYK

-817 QTIKVTY
+817 QAIKVTY
-824 GGEETTFKVTVKDY
+824 GGEETTFKVNVKDY

-877 KNPETITESMI
+877 KTPETLTESMI

-906 EDEDANSAT
+906 EDED
-915 KGEKFEATLN
+915 
-925 VTLSDVVSKITIT
+925 V
-938 KPTKTNYNH
+938 
-947 GEELDLTG
+947 
-955 GKIEVTTASGLSKE
+955 
-969 VPIEESMITENGT
+969 
-982 TVNMSPSKDDYGEN
+982 
-996 TTVTKIL
+996 
-1003 TITYEEG
+1003 
-1010 GKKETASYPIII
+1010 
-1022 INDVKSVAMN
+1022 
-1032 KTPKTSYNVND
+1032 
-1043 LLDVTDGEILVTRA
+1043 
-1057 VGEPEAKEITKDMVT
+1057 
-1072 GFDNTK
+1072 
-1078 ENTKL
+1078 
-1083 TLTVSYTE
+1083 
-1091 NGITKTTTYDV
+1091 
-1102 SVKDIVTGIEIKTN
+1102 
-1116 PNKTEYKYGEE
+1116 
-1127 LDLTGATISVV
+1127 
-1138 KGSGTVEIPVT
+1138 
-1149 EDMVSGYD
+1149 
-1157 KEKLGEQTIKV
+1157 
-1168 TYGGEETTFKVTVK
+1168 
-1182 DYVTKIEVVPADVTG
+1182 
-1197 KYNDELSQI
+1197 
-1206 ISANDIKYVVTYAKE
+1206 
-1221 GAKNPETITESMI
+1221 
-1234 KTTYNKGTINKQ
+1234 
-1246 SLKVEYED
+1246 
-1254 EDANSATKGEKFE
+1254 NSATKGEKFE

-1405 DPEAKEITKDMVT
+1405 E
-1418 GFDSTKENTKLT
+1418 
-1430 LTVSYTENGITKTTT
+1430 
-1445 YDVSVKDIVTGI
+1445 
-1457 EIKTNPNKTEYK
+1457 
-1469 YGEELDL
+1469 
-1476 TGATI
+1476 
-1481 SVVKGSGTV
+1481 
-1490 EIPVT
+1490 
-1495 EDMVSGYDK
+1495 
-1504 EKLGEQTIKVTYG
+1504 
-1517 GEETT
+1517 
-1522 FKVTVK
+1522 
-1528 DYVTK
+1528 
-1533 IEVVPADVTGK
+1533 
-1544 YNDELSQIISANDIK
+1544 
-1559 YVVTYAKEGAKT
+1559 
-1571 PETLTESMIKTTYNK
+1571 
-1586 GTINKQSL
+1586 
-1594 KVEYE
+1594 
-1599 DEDVNSATKGEK
+1599 
-1611 FEATLN
+1611 
-1617 VTLSDVVSKITIT
+1617 
-1630 KPTKTNYNH
+1630 
-1639 GEELD
+1639 
-1644 LTGGKIEVTT
+1644 
-1654 ASGLSKEV
+1654 
-1662 PIEESMITE
+1662 
-1671 NGTTVNMSPSKDDYG
+1671 
-1686 ENTTVTKILTITYE
+1686 
-1700 EGGKKETASYP
+1700 
-1711 IIIIND
+1711 
-1717 VKSVAMNKT
+1717 
-1726 PKTSYNVNDL
+1726 
-1736 LDVTDGEI
+1736 
-1744 LITRAVG
+1744 
-1751 DPETKEI
+1751 PETKEI

-1779 SYTENGVTKTTTYD
+1779 SYIENGITKTTTYD

-2176 ITYNEKS
+2176 IIYNEKS

-2225 SGVNGNTISL
+2225 SGVNENTISL

-2397 KDMVSGF
+2397 KDIVSGF

-2528 NQTDNKKDDNQK
+2528 NQTDNKTDDNQK

-2545 NNQSNSKNNVK
+2545 NNQSNSKNNAK

-2565 EPSNTED
+2565 VPSNTED
-2572 KAEESNQNTQD
+2572 KVEESNQNTQD

-2611 NQNPPTDVMENL
+2611 NQNSPTDVMENL

>member
-48 GYDENDE
+48 GYDENDK
-55 EFEDVI
+55 EFEDII

-241 IDYAGSVVTI
+241 IDYVGSVVTI

-325 DAIDLTGG
+325 DTIDLTGG

-354 ISDTVLADI
+354 ISDTGLADI

-392 SNNVTKTTSFTVT
+392 SNNVTKTTSFTVI

-542 NYSMNK
+542 NYSMNT

-558 IDNDTNSYTYLD
+558 TDNDTNSYTYLD

-736 KEVTITYTENGIT
+736 KEVTITYTENGVT

-763 GIEIKTNPNKTEYK
+763 GIGIKTNPNKTQYK

-817 QTIKVTY
+817 QAIKVTY
-824 GGEETTFKVTVKDY
+824 GGEETTFKVNVKDY

-877 KNPETITESMI
+877 KTPETLTESMI

-906 EDEDANSAT
+906 EDED
-915 KGEKFEATLN
+915 
-925 VTLSDVVSKITIT
+925 V
-938 KPTKTNYNH
+938 
-947 GEELDLTG
+947 
-955 GKIEVTTASGLSKE
+955 
-969 VPIEESMITENGT
+969 
-982 TVNMSPSKDDYGEN
+982 
-996 TTVTKIL
+996 
-1003 TITYEEG
+1003 
-1010 GKKETASYPIII
+1010 
-1022 INDVKSVAMN
+1022 
-1032 KTPKTSYNVND
+1032 
-1043 LLDVTDGEILVTRA
+1043 
-1057 VGEPEAKEITKDMVT
+1057 
-1072 GFDNTK
+1072 
-1078 ENTKL
+1078 
-1083 TLTVSYTE
+1083 
-1091 NGITKTTTYDV
+1091 
-1102 SVKDIVTGIEIKTN
+1102 
-1116 PNKTEYKYGEE
+1116 
-1127 LDLTGATISVV
+1127 
-1138 KGSGTVEIPVT
+1138 
-1149 EDMVSGYD
+1149 
-1157 KEKLGEQTIKV
+1157 
-1168 TYGGEETTFKVTVK
+1168 
-1182 DYVTKIEVVPADVTG
+1182 
-1197 KYNDELSQI
+1197 
-1206 ISANDIKYVVTYAKE
+1206 
-1221 GAKNPETITESMI
+1221 
-1234 KTTYNKGTINKQ
+1234 
-1246 SLKVEYED
+1246 
-1254 EDANSATKGEKFE
+1254 NSATKGEKFE

-1405 DPEAKEITKDMVT
+1405 EPEAKEITKDMVT

-1430 LTVSYTENGITKTTT
+1430 LTVSYIENGITKTTT

-1457 EIKTNPNKTEYK
+1457 GIKTNPNKTQYK
-1469 YGEELDL
+1469 YGEE
-1476 TGATI
+1476 
-1481 SVVKGSGTV
+1481 
-1490 EIPVT
+1490 
-1495 EDMVSGYDK
+1495 
-1504 EKLGEQTIKVTYG
+1504 
-1517 GEETT
+1517 
-1522 FKVTVK
+1522 
-1528 DYVTK
+1528 
-1533 IEVVPADVTGK
+1533 
-1544 YNDELSQIISANDIK
+1544 
-1559 YVVTYAKEGAKT
+1559 
-1571 PETLTESMIKTTYNK
+1571 
-1586 GTINKQSL
+1586 
-1594 KVEYE
+1594 
-1599 DEDVNSATKGEK
+1599 
-1611 FEATLN
+1611 
-1617 VTLSDVVSKITIT
+1617 
-1630 KPTKTNYNH
+1630 
-1639 GEELD
+1639 
-1644 LTGGKIEVTT
+1644 
-1654 ASGLSKEV
+1654 
-1662 PIEESMITE
+1662 
-1671 NGTTVNMSPSKDDYG
+1671 
-1686 ENTTVTKILTITYE
+1686 
-1700 EGGKKETASYP
+1700 
-1711 IIIIND
+1711 
-1717 VKSVAMNKT
+1717 
-1726 PKTSYNVNDL
+1726 
-1736 LDVTDGEI
+1736 
-1744 LITRAVG
+1744 
-1751 DPETKEI
+1751 
-1758 TKDMVT
+1758 
-1764 GFDSTK
+1764 
-1770 ENTKLTLTV
+1770 
-1779 SYTENGVTKTTTYD
+1779 
-1793 VSVKDSVESISI
+1793 
-1805 KANPDKTEYN
+1805 
-1815 YGEDLDLTGA
+1815 LDLTGA

-2397 KDMVSGF
+2397 KDIVSGF

-2528 NQTDNKKDDNQK
+2528 NQTDNKTDDNQK

-2545 NNQSNSKNNVK
+2545 NNQSNSKNNAK

-2565 EPSNTED
+2565 VPSNTED
-2572 KAEESNQNTQD
+2572 KVEESNQNTQD

-2611 NQNPPTDVMENL
+2611 NQNSPTDVMENL

>member
-48 GYDENDE
+48 GYDENDK

-241 IDYAGSVVTI
+241 IDYVGSVVTI

-325 DAIDLTGG
+325 DTIDLTGG

-354 ISDTVLADI
+354 ISDTGLADI

-392 SNNVTKTTSFTVT
+392 SNNVTKTTSFTVI

-542 NYSMNK
+542 NYSMNT

-558 IDNDTNSYTYLD
+558 TDNDTNSYTYLD

-736 KEVTITYTENGIT
+736 KEVTITYTENGVT

-763 GIEIKTNPNKTEYK
+763 GIGIKTNPNKTQYK

-817 QTIKVTY
+817 QAIKVTY
-824 GGEETTFKVTVKDY
+824 GGEETTFKVNVKDY

-877 KNPETITESMI
+877 KTPETLTESMI

-906 EDEDANSAT
+906 EDED
-915 KGEKFEATLN
+915 
-925 VTLSDVVSKITIT
+925 V
-938 KPTKTNYNH
+938 
-947 GEELDLTG
+947 
-955 GKIEVTTASGLSKE
+955 
-969 VPIEESMITENGT
+969 
-982 TVNMSPSKDDYGEN
+982 
-996 TTVTKIL
+996 
-1003 TITYEEG
+1003 
-1010 GKKETASYPIII
+1010 
-1022 INDVKSVAMN
+1022 
-1032 KTPKTSYNVND
+1032 
-1043 LLDVTDGEILVTRA
+1043 
-1057 VGEPEAKEITKDMVT
+1057 
-1072 GFDNTK
+1072 
-1078 ENTKL
+1078 
-1083 TLTVSYTE
+1083 
-1091 NGITKTTTYDV
+1091 
-1102 SVKDIVTGIEIKTN
+1102 
-1116 PNKTEYKYGEE
+1116 
-1127 LDLTGATISVV
+1127 
-1138 KGSGTVEIPVT
+1138 
-1149 EDMVSGYD
+1149 
-1157 KEKLGEQTIKV
+1157 
-1168 TYGGEETTFKVTVK
+1168 
-1182 DYVTKIEVVPADVTG
+1182 
-1197 KYNDELSQI
+1197 
-1206 ISANDIKYVVTYAKE
+1206 
-1221 GAKNPETITESMI
+1221 
-1234 KTTYNKGTINKQ
+1234 
-1246 SLKVEYED
+1246 
-1254 EDANSATKGEKFE
+1254 NSATKGEKFE

-1405 DPEAKEITKDMVT
+1405 EPEAKEITKDMVT

-1430 LTVSYTENGITKTTT
+1430 LTVSYIENGI
-1445 YDVSVKDIVTGI
+1445 
-1457 EIKTNPNKTEYK
+1457 
-1469 YGEELDL
+1469 
-1476 TGATI
+1476 
-1481 SVVKGSGTV
+1481 
-1490 EIPVT
+1490 
-1495 EDMVSGYDK
+1495 
-1504 EKLGEQTIKVTYG
+1504 
-1517 GEETT
+1517 
-1522 FKVTVK
+1522 
-1528 DYVTK
+1528 
-1533 IEVVPADVTGK
+1533 
-1544 YNDELSQIISANDIK
+1544 
-1559 YVVTYAKEGAKT
+1559 
-1571 PETLTESMIKTTYNK
+1571 
-1586 GTINKQSL
+1586 
-1594 KVEYE
+1594 
-1599 DEDVNSATKGEK
+1599 
-1611 FEATLN
+1611 
-1617 VTLSDVVSKITIT
+1617 
-1630 KPTKTNYNH
+1630 
-1639 GEELD
+1639 
-1644 LTGGKIEVTT
+1644 
-1654 ASGLSKEV
+1654 
-1662 PIEESMITE
+1662 
-1671 NGTTVNMSPSKDDYG
+1671 
-1686 ENTTVTKILTITYE
+1686 
-1700 EGGKKETASYP
+1700 
-1711 IIIIND
+1711 
-1717 VKSVAMNKT
+1717 
-1726 PKTSYNVNDL
+1726 
-1736 LDVTDGEI
+1736 
-1744 LITRAVG
+1744 
-1751 DPETKEI
+1751 
-1758 TKDMVT
+1758 
-1764 GFDSTK
+1764 
-1770 ENTKLTLTV
+1770 
-1779 SYTENGVTKTTTYD
+1779 TKTTTYD

-2397 KDMVSGF
+2397 KDIVSGF

-2528 NQTDNKKDDNQK
+2528 NQTDNKTDDNQK

-2545 NNQSNSKNNVK
+2545 NNQSNSKNNAK

-2565 EPSNTED
+2565 VPSNTED
-2572 KAEESNQNTQD
+2572 KVEESNQNTQD

-2611 NQNPPTDVMENL
+2611 NQNSPTDVMENL

>member
-48 GYDENDE
+48 GYDENDK

-241 IDYAGSVVTI
+241 IDYVGSVVTI

-305 DPVNSIKLIASPT
+305 DPVNSIKLITSPT

-325 DAIDLTGG
+325 DTIDLTGG

-354 ISDTVLADI
+354 ISDTGLADI

-392 SNNVTKTTSFTVT
+392 SNNVTKTTSFTVI

-542 NYSMNK
+542 NYSMNT

-558 IDNDTNSYTYLD
+558 TDNDTNSYTYLD

-736 KEVTITYTENGIT
+736 KEVTITYTENGVT

-763 GIEIKTNPNKTEYK
+763 GIGIKTNPNKTQYK

-782 DLTGATISV
+782 DLTGATISA

-824 GGEETTFKVTVKDY
+824 GGEETTFKV
-838 VTKIE
+838 
-843 VVPADVT
+843 
-850 GKYNDE
+850 N
-856 LSQIISANDIKYV
+856 
-869 VTYAKEGA
+869 
-877 KNPETITESMI
+877 
-888 KTTYNK
+888 
-894 GTINKQSLKVEY
+894 
-906 EDEDANSAT
+906 
-915 KGEKFEATLN
+915 
-925 VTLSDVVSKITIT
+925 
-938 KPTKTNYNH
+938 
-947 GEELDLTG
+947 
-955 GKIEVTTASGLSKE
+955 
-969 VPIEESMITENGT
+969 
-982 TVNMSPSKDDYGEN
+982 
-996 TTVTKIL
+996 
-1003 TITYEEG
+1003 
-1010 GKKETASYPIII
+1010 
-1022 INDVKSVAMN
+1022 
-1032 KTPKTSYNVND
+1032 
-1043 LLDVTDGEILVTRA
+1043 
-1057 VGEPEAKEITKDMVT
+1057 
-1072 GFDNTK
+1072 
-1078 ENTKL
+1078 
-1083 TLTVSYTE
+1083 
-1091 NGITKTTTYDV
+1091 
-1102 SVKDIVTGIEIKTN
+1102 
-1116 PNKTEYKYGEE
+1116 
-1127 LDLTGATISVV
+1127 
-1138 KGSGTVEIPVT
+1138 
-1149 EDMVSGYD
+1149 
-1157 KEKLGEQTIKV
+1157 
-1168 TYGGEETTFKVTVK
+1168 
-1182 DYVTKIEVVPADVTG
+1182 
-1197 KYNDELSQI
+1197 
-1206 ISANDIKYVVTYAKE
+1206 
-1221 GAKNPETITESMI
+1221 
-1234 KTTYNKGTINKQ
+1234 
-1246 SLKVEYED
+1246 
-1254 EDANSATKGEKFE
+1254 
-1267 ATLNVTLSDV
+1267 
-1277 VSKITIT
+1277 
-1284 KPTKTNYNHGE
+1284 
-1295 ELDLTGGKIEVTTA
+1295 
-1309 SGLSKE
+1309 
-1315 VPIEGSMITENGTT
+1315 
-1329 VNMSPSKDDYGEN
+1329 
-1342 TTVTKI
+1342 
-1348 LTITYEEG
+1348 
-1356 GKKETASYPI
+1356 
-1366 IIVNDVKS
+1366 
-1374 ITMHQTPK
+1374 
-1382 TSYNVNDLLDVTDGE
+1382 
-1397 ILVTRAVG
+1397 
-1405 DPEAKEITKDMVT
+1405 
-1418 GFDSTKENTKLT
+1418 
-1430 LTVSYTENGITKTTT
+1430 
-1445 YDVSVKDIVTGI
+1445 
-1457 EIKTNPNKTEYK
+1457 
-1469 YGEELDL
+1469 
-1476 TGATI
+1476 
-1481 SVVKGSGTV
+1481 
-1490 EIPVT
+1490 
-1495 EDMVSGYDK
+1495 
-1504 EKLGEQTIKVTYG
+1504 
-1517 GEETT
+1517 
-1522 FKVTVK
+1522 VK

-1662 PIEESMITE
+1662 PIEGSMITE

-1711 IIIIND
+1711 IIIVND
-1717 VKSVAMNKT
+1717 VKSITMHQT

-1736 LDVTDGEI
+1736 LDITDGEI
-1744 LITRAVG
+1744 LVTRAVG
-1751 DPETKEI
+1751 EPEAKEI

-1779 SYTENGVTKTTTYD
+1779 SYIENGITKTTTYD
-1793 VSVKDSVESISI
+1793 VSVKDIVTGIGI
-1805 KANPDKTEYN
+1805 KTNPNKTQYK
-1815 YGEDLDLTGA
+1815 YGEELDLTGA
-1825 TISVVKGSGTIE
+1825 TISVVKGSGTVE

-2176 ITYNEKS
+2176 IIYNEKS

-2225 SGVNGNTISL
+2225 SGVNENTISL

-2397 KDMVSGF
+2397 KDIVSGF

-2447 KKGESLDLTGA
+2447 KKGERLDLTGA

-2528 NQTDNKKDDNQK
+2528 NQTDNKTDDNQK

-2545 NNQSNSKNNVK
+2545 NNQSNSKNNAK

-2565 EPSNTED
+2565 VPSNTED
-2572 KAEESNQNTQD
+2572 KVEESNQNTQD

-2611 NQNPPTDVMENL
+2611 NQNSPTDVMENL

-2716 DENFKVDYNNEEYS
+2716 DENFKVDYNNEKYS

>member
-48 GYDENDE
+48 GYDENDK

-241 IDYAGSVVTI
+241 IDYVGSVVTI

-325 DAIDLTGG
+325 DTIDLTGG

-354 ISDTVLADI
+354 ISDTGLADI

-392 SNNVTKTTSFTVT
+392 SNNVTKTTSFTVI

-542 NYSMNK
+542 NYSMNT

-558 IDNDTNSYTYLD
+558 TDNDTNSYTYLD

-736 KEVTITYTENGIT
+736 KEVTITYTENGVT

-763 GIEIKTNPNKTEYK
+763 GIGIKTNPNKTQYK

-782 DLTGATISV
+782 DLTGATISA

-824 GGEETTFKVTVKDY
+824 GGEETTFKVNVKDY

-877 KNPETITESMI
+877 KTPETLTESMI

-894 GTINKQSLKVEY
+894 ETINKQSLKVEY
-906 EDEDANSAT
+906 EDED
-915 KGEKFEATLN
+915 
-925 VTLSDVVSKITIT
+925 V
-938 KPTKTNYNH
+938 
-947 GEELDLTG
+947 
-955 GKIEVTTASGLSKE
+955 
-969 VPIEESMITENGT
+969 
-982 TVNMSPSKDDYGEN
+982 
-996 TTVTKIL
+996 
-1003 TITYEEG
+1003 
-1010 GKKETASYPIII
+1010 
-1022 INDVKSVAMN
+1022 
-1032 KTPKTSYNVND
+1032 
-1043 LLDVTDGEILVTRA
+1043 
-1057 VGEPEAKEITKDMVT
+1057 
-1072 GFDNTK
+1072 
-1078 ENTKL
+1078 
-1083 TLTVSYTE
+1083 
-1091 NGITKTTTYDV
+1091 
-1102 SVKDIVTGIEIKTN
+1102 
-1116 PNKTEYKYGEE
+1116 
-1127 LDLTGATISVV
+1127 
-1138 KGSGTVEIPVT
+1138 
-1149 EDMVSGYD
+1149 
-1157 KEKLGEQTIKV
+1157 
-1168 TYGGEETTFKVTVK
+1168 
-1182 DYVTKIEVVPADVTG
+1182 
-1197 KYNDELSQI
+1197 
-1206 ISANDIKYVVTYAKE
+1206 
-1221 GAKNPETITESMI
+1221 
-1234 KTTYNKGTINKQ
+1234 
-1246 SLKVEYED
+1246 
-1254 EDANSATKGEKFE
+1254 NSATKGEKFE

-1382 TSYNVNDLLDVTDGE
+1382 TSYNVNDLLDITDGE

-1405 DPEAKEITKDMVT
+1405 EPETKEITKDMVT

-1430 LTVSYTENGITKTTT
+1430 LTVSYIENGITKTTT

-1457 EIKTNPNKTEYK
+1457 GIKTNPNKTQYK

-1481 SVVKGSGTV
+1481 SAVKGSGTV

-1522 FKVTVK
+1522 FKVNVK

-1586 GTINKQSL
+1586 ETINKQSL

-1662 PIEESMITE
+1662 PIEGSMITE

-1711 IIIIND
+1711 IIIVND
-1717 VKSVAMNKT
+1717 VKSITMHQT

-1736 LDVTDGEI
+1736 LDITDGEI
-1744 LITRAVG
+1744 LVTRAVG
-1751 DPETKEI
+1751 EPETKEI

-1779 SYTENGVTKTTTYD
+1779 SYTENGITKTTTYD

-2176 ITYNEKS
+2176 IIYNEKS

-2225 SGVNGNTISL
+2225 SGVNENTISL

-2397 KDMVSGF
+2397 KDIVSGF

-2528 NQTDNKKDDNQK
+2528 NQTDNKTDDNQK

-2545 NNQSNSKNNVK
+2545 NNQSNSKNNAK

-2565 EPSNTED
+2565 VPSNTED
-2572 KAEESNQNTQD
+2572 KVEESNQNTQD

-2611 NQNPPTDVMENL
+2611 NQNSPTDVMENL

>member
-48 GYDENDE
+48 GYDENDK
-55 EFEDVI
+55 EFEDII

-241 IDYAGSVVTI
+241 IDYVGSVVTI

-325 DAIDLTGG
+325 DTIDLTGG

-354 ISDTVLADI
+354 ISDTGLADI

-392 SNNVTKTTSFTVT
+392 SNNVTKTTSFTVI

-542 NYSMNK
+542 NYSMNT

-558 IDNDTNSYTYLD
+558 TDNDTNSYTYLD

-736 KEVTITYTENGIT
+736 KEVTITYTENGVT

-763 GIEIKTNPNKTEYK
+763 GIGIKTNPNKTQYK

-824 GGEETTFKVTVKDY
+824 GGEETTFKV
-838 VTKIE
+838 
-843 VVPADVT
+843 
-850 GKYNDE
+850 N
-856 LSQIISANDIKYV
+856 
-869 VTYAKEGA
+869 
-877 KNPETITESMI
+877 
-888 KTTYNK
+888 
-894 GTINKQSLKVEY
+894 
-906 EDEDANSAT
+906 
-915 KGEKFEATLN
+915 
-925 VTLSDVVSKITIT
+925 
-938 KPTKTNYNH
+938 
-947 GEELDLTG
+947 
-955 GKIEVTTASGLSKE
+955 
-969 VPIEESMITENGT
+969 
-982 TVNMSPSKDDYGEN
+982 
-996 TTVTKIL
+996 
-1003 TITYEEG
+1003 
-1010 GKKETASYPIII
+1010 
-1022 INDVKSVAMN
+1022 
-1032 KTPKTSYNVND
+1032 
-1043 LLDVTDGEILVTRA
+1043 
-1057 VGEPEAKEITKDMVT
+1057 
-1072 GFDNTK
+1072 
-1078 ENTKL
+1078 
-1083 TLTVSYTE
+1083 
-1091 NGITKTTTYDV
+1091 
-1102 SVKDIVTGIEIKTN
+1102 
-1116 PNKTEYKYGEE
+1116 
-1127 LDLTGATISVV
+1127 
-1138 KGSGTVEIPVT
+1138 
-1149 EDMVSGYD
+1149 
-1157 KEKLGEQTIKV
+1157 
-1168 TYGGEETTFKVTVK
+1168 
-1182 DYVTKIEVVPADVTG
+1182 
-1197 KYNDELSQI
+1197 
-1206 ISANDIKYVVTYAKE
+1206 
-1221 GAKNPETITESMI
+1221 
-1234 KTTYNKGTINKQ
+1234 
-1246 SLKVEYED
+1246 
-1254 EDANSATKGEKFE
+1254 
-1267 ATLNVTLSDV
+1267 
-1277 VSKITIT
+1277 
-1284 KPTKTNYNHGE
+1284 
-1295 ELDLTGGKIEVTTA
+1295 
-1309 SGLSKE
+1309 
-1315 VPIEGSMITENGTT
+1315 
-1329 VNMSPSKDDYGEN
+1329 
-1342 TTVTKI
+1342 
-1348 LTITYEEG
+1348 
-1356 GKKETASYPI
+1356 
-1366 IIVNDVKS
+1366 
-1374 ITMHQTPK
+1374 
-1382 TSYNVNDLLDVTDGE
+1382 
-1397 ILVTRAVG
+1397 
-1405 DPEAKEITKDMVT
+1405 
-1418 GFDSTKENTKLT
+1418 
-1430 LTVSYTENGITKTTT
+1430 
-1445 YDVSVKDIVTGI
+1445 
-1457 EIKTNPNKTEYK
+1457 
-1469 YGEELDL
+1469 
-1476 TGATI
+1476 
-1481 SVVKGSGTV
+1481 
-1490 EIPVT
+1490 
-1495 EDMVSGYDK
+1495 
-1504 EKLGEQTIKVTYG
+1504 
-1517 GEETT
+1517 
-1522 FKVTVK
+1522 VK

-1662 PIEESMITE
+1662 PIEGSMITE

-1700 EGGKKETASYP
+1700 EGGKKETASYS
-1711 IIIIND
+1711 IIIVND
-1717 VKSVAMNKT
+1717 VKSITMHQT

-1736 LDVTDGEI
+1736 LDITDGEI
-1744 LITRAVG
+1744 LVTRAVG
-1751 DPETKEI
+1751 EPETKEI

-1779 SYTENGVTKTTTYD
+1779 SYIENGITKTTTYD

-1825 TISVVKGSGTIE
+1825 TICVVKGSGTIE
-1837 IPVTEDMVSGYDK
+1837 IPVTEDMVIGYDK

-2176 ITYNEKS
+2176 IIYNEKS

-2397 KDMVSGF
+2397 KDIVSGF

-2528 NQTDNKKDDNQK
+2528 NQTDNKTDDNQK

-2545 NNQSNSKNNVK
+2545 NNQSNSKNNAK

-2565 EPSNTED
+2565 VPSNTED
-2572 KAEESNQNTQD
+2572 KVEESNQNTQD

-2611 NQNPPTDVMENL
+2611 NQNSPTDVMENL

>member
-48 GYDENDE
+48 GYDENDK

-241 IDYAGSVVTI
+241 IDYVGSVVTI

-325 DAIDLTGG
+325 DTIDLTGG

-354 ISDTVLADI
+354 ISDTGLADI

-392 SNNVTKTTSFTVT
+392 SNNVTKTTSFTVI

-542 NYSMNK
+542 NYSMNT

-558 IDNDTNSYTYLD
+558 TDNDTNSYTYLD

-736 KEVTITYTENGIT
+736 KEVTITYTENGVT

-763 GIEIKTNPNKTEYK
+763 GIGIKTNPNKTQYK

-782 DLTGATISV
+782 DLTGATISA

-824 GGEETTFKVTVKDY
+824 GGEETTFKVNVKDY

-877 KNPETITESMI
+877 KTPETLTESMI

-906 EDEDANSAT
+906 EDED
-915 KGEKFEATLN
+915 
-925 VTLSDVVSKITIT
+925 V
-938 KPTKTNYNH
+938 
-947 GEELDLTG
+947 
-955 GKIEVTTASGLSKE
+955 
-969 VPIEESMITENGT
+969 
-982 TVNMSPSKDDYGEN
+982 
-996 TTVTKIL
+996 
-1003 TITYEEG
+1003 
-1010 GKKETASYPIII
+1010 
-1022 INDVKSVAMN
+1022 
-1032 KTPKTSYNVND
+1032 
-1043 LLDVTDGEILVTRA
+1043 
-1057 VGEPEAKEITKDMVT
+1057 
-1072 GFDNTK
+1072 
-1078 ENTKL
+1078 
-1083 TLTVSYTE
+1083 
-1091 NGITKTTTYDV
+1091 
-1102 SVKDIVTGIEIKTN
+1102 
-1116 PNKTEYKYGEE
+1116 
-1127 LDLTGATISVV
+1127 
-1138 KGSGTVEIPVT
+1138 
-1149 EDMVSGYD
+1149 
-1157 KEKLGEQTIKV
+1157 
-1168 TYGGEETTFKVTVK
+1168 
-1182 DYVTKIEVVPADVTG
+1182 
-1197 KYNDELSQI
+1197 
-1206 ISANDIKYVVTYAKE
+1206 
-1221 GAKNPETITESMI
+1221 
-1234 KTTYNKGTINKQ
+1234 
-1246 SLKVEYED
+1246 
-1254 EDANSATKGEKFE
+1254 NSATKGEKFE

-1405 DPEAKEITKDMVT
+1405 EPEAKEITKDMVT

-1430 LTVSYTENGITKTTT
+1430 LTVSYIENGI
-1445 YDVSVKDIVTGI
+1445 
-1457 EIKTNPNKTEYK
+1457 
-1469 YGEELDL
+1469 
-1476 TGATI
+1476 
-1481 SVVKGSGTV
+1481 
-1490 EIPVT
+1490 
-1495 EDMVSGYDK
+1495 
-1504 EKLGEQTIKVTYG
+1504 
-1517 GEETT
+1517 
-1522 FKVTVK
+1522 
-1528 DYVTK
+1528 
-1533 IEVVPADVTGK
+1533 
-1544 YNDELSQIISANDIK
+1544 
-1559 YVVTYAKEGAKT
+1559 
-1571 PETLTESMIKTTYNK
+1571 
-1586 GTINKQSL
+1586 
-1594 KVEYE
+1594 
-1599 DEDVNSATKGEK
+1599 
-1611 FEATLN
+1611 
-1617 VTLSDVVSKITIT
+1617 
-1630 KPTKTNYNH
+1630 
-1639 GEELD
+1639 
-1644 LTGGKIEVTT
+1644 
-1654 ASGLSKEV
+1654 
-1662 PIEESMITE
+1662 
-1671 NGTTVNMSPSKDDYG
+1671 
-1686 ENTTVTKILTITYE
+1686 
-1700 EGGKKETASYP
+1700 
-1711 IIIIND
+1711 
-1717 VKSVAMNKT
+1717 
-1726 PKTSYNVNDL
+1726 
-1736 LDVTDGEI
+1736 
-1744 LITRAVG
+1744 
-1751 DPETKEI
+1751 
-1758 TKDMVT
+1758 
-1764 GFDSTK
+1764 
-1770 ENTKLTLTV
+1770 
-1779 SYTENGVTKTTTYD
+1779 TKTTTYD

-2176 ITYNEKS
+2176 IIYNEKS

-2397 KDMVSGF
+2397 KDIVSGF

-2528 NQTDNKKDDNQK
+2528 NQTDNKTDDNQK

-2545 NNQSNSKNNVK
+2545 NNQSNSKNNAK

-2565 EPSNTED
+2565 VPSNTED
-2572 KAEESNQNTQD
+2572 KVEESNQNTQD

-2611 NQNPPTDVMENL
+2611 NQNSPTDVMENL

>member
-325 DAIDLTGG
+325 DTIDLTGG

-392 SNNVTKTTSFTVT
+392 SNNVTKTTSFTVI

-542 NYSMNK
+542 NYSMNT

-558 IDNDTNSYTYLD
+558 TDNDTNSYTYLD

-613 YASNPTK
+613 YASNLTK

-736 KEVTITYTENGIT
+736 KEVTITYTENGVT

-763 GIEIKTNPNKTEYK
+763 GIGIKTNPNKTQYK

-856 LSQIISANDIKYV
+856 LSQIILSNDIKYV

-877 KNPETITESMI
+877 KN
-888 KTTYNK
+888 
-894 GTINKQSLKVEY
+894 
-906 EDEDANSAT
+906 
-915 KGEKFEATLN
+915 
-925 VTLSDVVSKITIT
+925 
-938 KPTKTNYNH
+938 
-947 GEELDLTG
+947 
-955 GKIEVTTASGLSKE
+955 
-969 VPIEESMITENGT
+969 
-982 TVNMSPSKDDYGEN
+982 
-996 TTVTKIL
+996 
-1003 TITYEEG
+1003 
-1010 GKKETASYPIII
+1010 
-1022 INDVKSVAMN
+1022 
-1032 KTPKTSYNVND
+1032 
-1043 LLDVTDGEILVTRA
+1043 
-1057 VGEPEAKEITKDMVT
+1057 
-1072 GFDNTK
+1072 
-1078 ENTKL
+1078 
-1083 TLTVSYTE
+1083 
-1091 NGITKTTTYDV
+1091 
-1102 SVKDIVTGIEIKTN
+1102 
-1116 PNKTEYKYGEE
+1116 
-1127 LDLTGATISVV
+1127 
-1138 KGSGTVEIPVT
+1138 
-1149 EDMVSGYD
+1149 
-1157 KEKLGEQTIKV
+1157 
-1168 TYGGEETTFKVTVK
+1168 
-1182 DYVTKIEVVPADVTG
+1182 
-1197 KYNDELSQI
+1197 
-1206 ISANDIKYVVTYAKE
+1206 
-1221 GAKNPETITESMI
+1221 
-1234 KTTYNKGTINKQ
+1234 
-1246 SLKVEYED
+1246 
-1254 EDANSATKGEKFE
+1254 
-1267 ATLNVTLSDV
+1267 
-1277 VSKITIT
+1277 
-1284 KPTKTNYNHGE
+1284 
-1295 ELDLTGGKIEVTTA
+1295 
-1309 SGLSKE
+1309 
-1315 VPIEGSMITENGTT
+1315 
-1329 VNMSPSKDDYGEN
+1329 
-1342 TTVTKI
+1342 
-1348 LTITYEEG
+1348 
-1356 GKKETASYPI
+1356 
-1366 IIVNDVKS
+1366 
-1374 ITMHQTPK
+1374 
-1382 TSYNVNDLLDVTDGE
+1382 
-1397 ILVTRAVG
+1397 
-1405 DPEAKEITKDMVT
+1405 
-1418 GFDSTKENTKLT
+1418 
-1430 LTVSYTENGITKTTT
+1430 
-1445 YDVSVKDIVTGI
+1445 
-1457 EIKTNPNKTEYK
+1457 
-1469 YGEELDL
+1469 
-1476 TGATI
+1476 
-1481 SVVKGSGTV
+1481 
-1490 EIPVT
+1490 
-1495 EDMVSGYDK
+1495 
-1504 EKLGEQTIKVTYG
+1504 
-1517 GEETT
+1517 
-1522 FKVTVK
+1522 
-1528 DYVTK
+1528 
-1533 IEVVPADVTGK
+1533 
-1544 YNDELSQIISANDIK
+1544 
-1559 YVVTYAKEGAKT
+1559 

-1711 IIIIND
+1711 IIIVND
-1717 VKSVAMNKT
+1717 VKSITMHQT

-1744 LITRAVG
+1744 LVTRAVG
-1751 DPETKEI
+1751 EPETKEI

-2364 KKQYIIGDTLD
+2364 KKQYIIGDTID

-2528 NQTDNKKDDNQK
+2528 NQTDNKTDDNQK

-2565 EPSNTED
+2565 VPSNTED

>member
-48 GYDENDE
+48 GYDENDK
-55 EFEDVI
+55 EFEDII

-241 IDYAGSVVTI
+241 IDYVGSVVTI

-325 DAIDLTGG
+325 DTIDLTGG

-354 ISDTVLADI
+354 ISDTGLADI

-392 SNNVTKTTSFTVT
+392 SNNVTKTTSFTVI

-542 NYSMNK
+542 NYSMNT

-558 IDNDTNSYTYLD
+558 TDNDTNSYTYLD

-736 KEVTITYTENGIT
+736 KEVTITYTENGVT

-763 GIEIKTNPNKTEYK
+763 GIGIKTNPNKTQYK

-824 GGEETTFKVTVKDY
+824 GGEETTFKV
-838 VTKIE
+838 
-843 VVPADVT
+843 
-850 GKYNDE
+850 N
-856 LSQIISANDIKYV
+856 
-869 VTYAKEGA
+869 
-877 KNPETITESMI
+877 
-888 KTTYNK
+888 
-894 GTINKQSLKVEY
+894 
-906 EDEDANSAT
+906 
-915 KGEKFEATLN
+915 
-925 VTLSDVVSKITIT
+925 
-938 KPTKTNYNH
+938 
-947 GEELDLTG
+947 
-955 GKIEVTTASGLSKE
+955 
-969 VPIEESMITENGT
+969 
-982 TVNMSPSKDDYGEN
+982 
-996 TTVTKIL
+996 
-1003 TITYEEG
+1003 
-1010 GKKETASYPIII
+1010 
-1022 INDVKSVAMN
+1022 
-1032 KTPKTSYNVND
+1032 
-1043 LLDVTDGEILVTRA
+1043 
-1057 VGEPEAKEITKDMVT
+1057 
-1072 GFDNTK
+1072 
-1078 ENTKL
+1078 
-1083 TLTVSYTE
+1083 
-1091 NGITKTTTYDV
+1091 
-1102 SVKDIVTGIEIKTN
+1102 
-1116 PNKTEYKYGEE
+1116 
-1127 LDLTGATISVV
+1127 
-1138 KGSGTVEIPVT
+1138 
-1149 EDMVSGYD
+1149 
-1157 KEKLGEQTIKV
+1157 
-1168 TYGGEETTFKVTVK
+1168 
-1182 DYVTKIEVVPADVTG
+1182 
-1197 KYNDELSQI
+1197 
-1206 ISANDIKYVVTYAKE
+1206 
-1221 GAKNPETITESMI
+1221 
-1234 KTTYNKGTINKQ
+1234 
-1246 SLKVEYED
+1246 
-1254 EDANSATKGEKFE
+1254 
-1267 ATLNVTLSDV
+1267 
-1277 VSKITIT
+1277 
-1284 KPTKTNYNHGE
+1284 
-1295 ELDLTGGKIEVTTA
+1295 
-1309 SGLSKE
+1309 
-1315 VPIEGSMITENGTT
+1315 
-1329 VNMSPSKDDYGEN
+1329 
-1342 TTVTKI
+1342 
-1348 LTITYEEG
+1348 
-1356 GKKETASYPI
+1356 
-1366 IIVNDVKS
+1366 
-1374 ITMHQTPK
+1374 
-1382 TSYNVNDLLDVTDGE
+1382 
-1397 ILVTRAVG
+1397 
-1405 DPEAKEITKDMVT
+1405 
-1418 GFDSTKENTKLT
+1418 
-1430 LTVSYTENGITKTTT
+1430 
-1445 YDVSVKDIVTGI
+1445 
-1457 EIKTNPNKTEYK
+1457 
-1469 YGEELDL
+1469 
-1476 TGATI
+1476 
-1481 SVVKGSGTV
+1481 
-1490 EIPVT
+1490 
-1495 EDMVSGYDK
+1495 
-1504 EKLGEQTIKVTYG
+1504 
-1517 GEETT
+1517 
-1522 FKVTVK
+1522 VK

-1662 PIEESMITE
+1662 PIEGSMITE

-1711 IIIIND
+1711 IIIVND
-1717 VKSVAMNKT
+1717 VKTITMHQT

-1744 LITRAVG
+1744 LVTRAVG
-1751 DPETKEI
+1751 EPETKEI

-1779 SYTENGVTKTTTYD
+1779 SYTENGITKTTTYD

-2086 TKIGKQNVTITYVDD
+2086 TKIGKQNVTITYVDN

-2397 KDMVSGF
+2397 KDIVSGF

-2528 NQTDNKKDDNQK
+2528 NQTDNKTDDNQK

-2545 NNQSNSKNNVK
+2545 NNQSNSKNNAK

-2565 EPSNTED
+2565 VPSNTED
-2572 KAEESNQNTQD
+2572 KVEESNQNTQD

-2611 NQNPPTDVMENL
+2611 NQNSPTDVMENL

>member
-48 GYDENDE
+48 GYDENDK

-241 IDYAGSVVTI
+241 IDYVGSVVTI

-325 DAIDLTGG
+325 DTIDLTGG

-354 ISDTVLADI
+354 ISDTGLADI

-392 SNNVTKTTSFTVT
+392 SNNVTKTTSFTVI

-542 NYSMNK
+542 NYSMNT

-558 IDNDTNSYTYLD
+558 TDNDTNSYTYLD

-736 KEVTITYTENGIT
+736 KEVTITYTENGVT

-763 GIEIKTNPNKTEYK
+763 GIGIKTNPNKTQYK

-782 DLTGATISV
+782 DLTGATISA

-824 GGEETTFKVTVKDY
+824 GGEETTFKVNVKDY

-877 KNPETITESMI
+877 KTPETLTESMI

-894 GTINKQSLKVEY
+894 ETINKQSLKVEY
-906 EDEDANSAT
+906 EDED
-915 KGEKFEATLN
+915 
-925 VTLSDVVSKITIT
+925 V
-938 KPTKTNYNH
+938 
-947 GEELDLTG
+947 
-955 GKIEVTTASGLSKE
+955 
-969 VPIEESMITENGT
+969 
-982 TVNMSPSKDDYGEN
+982 
-996 TTVTKIL
+996 
-1003 TITYEEG
+1003 
-1010 GKKETASYPIII
+1010 
-1022 INDVKSVAMN
+1022 
-1032 KTPKTSYNVND
+1032 
-1043 LLDVTDGEILVTRA
+1043 
-1057 VGEPEAKEITKDMVT
+1057 
-1072 GFDNTK
+1072 
-1078 ENTKL
+1078 
-1083 TLTVSYTE
+1083 
-1091 NGITKTTTYDV
+1091 
-1102 SVKDIVTGIEIKTN
+1102 
-1116 PNKTEYKYGEE
+1116 
-1127 LDLTGATISVV
+1127 
-1138 KGSGTVEIPVT
+1138 
-1149 EDMVSGYD
+1149 
-1157 KEKLGEQTIKV
+1157 
-1168 TYGGEETTFKVTVK
+1168 
-1182 DYVTKIEVVPADVTG
+1182 
-1197 KYNDELSQI
+1197 
-1206 ISANDIKYVVTYAKE
+1206 
-1221 GAKNPETITESMI
+1221 
-1234 KTTYNKGTINKQ
+1234 
-1246 SLKVEYED
+1246 
-1254 EDANSATKGEKFE
+1254 NSATKGEKFE

-1356 GKKETASYPI
+1356 GKKETAGYPI

-1405 DPEAKEITKDMVT
+1405 EPEAKEITKDMVT

-1430 LTVSYTENGITKTTT
+1430 LTVSYIENGITKTTT

-1457 EIKTNPNKTEYK
+1457 GIKTNPNKTQYK

-1481 SVVKGSGTV
+1481 SAVKGSGTV

-1522 FKVTVK
+1522 FKVNVK

-1586 GTINKQSL
+1586 ETINKQSL

-1662 PIEESMITE
+1662 PIEGSMITE

-1700 EGGKKETASYP
+1700 EGGKKETAGYP
-1711 IIIIND
+1711 IIIVND
-1717 VKSVAMNKT
+1717 VKSITMHQT

-1744 LITRAVG
+1744 LVTRAVG
-1751 DPETKEI
+1751 EPEAKEI

-1779 SYTENGVTKTTTYD
+1779 SYTENGITKTTTYD

-2176 ITYNEKS
+2176 IIYNEKS

-2225 SGVNGNTISL
+2225 SGVNENTISL

-2397 KDMVSGF
+2397 KDIVSGF

-2528 NQTDNKKDDNQK
+2528 NQTDNKTDDNQK

-2545 NNQSNSKNNVK
+2545 NNQSNSKNNAK

-2565 EPSNTED
+2565 VPSNTED
-2572 KAEESNQNTQD
+2572 KVEESNQNTQD

-2611 NQNPPTDVMENL
+2611 NQNSPTDVMENL

>member
-48 GYDENDE
+48 GYDENDK
-55 EFEDVI
+55 EFEDII

-241 IDYAGSVVTI
+241 IDYVGSVVTI

-325 DAIDLTGG
+325 DTIDLTGG

-354 ISDTVLADI
+354 ISDTGLADI

-392 SNNVTKTTSFTVT
+392 SNNVTKTTSFTVI

-542 NYSMNK
+542 NYSMNT

-558 IDNDTNSYTYLD
+558 TDNDTNSYTYLD

-736 KEVTITYTENGIT
+736 KEVTITYTENGVT

-763 GIEIKTNPNKTEYK
+763 GIGIKTNPNKTQYK

-824 GGEETTFKVTVKDY
+824 GGEETTFKVNVKDY

-877 KNPETITESMI
+877 KTPETLTESMI

-894 GTINKQSLKVEY
+894 ETINKQSLKVEY
-906 EDEDANSAT
+906 EDED
-915 KGEKFEATLN
+915 
-925 VTLSDVVSKITIT
+925 V
-938 KPTKTNYNH
+938 
-947 GEELDLTG
+947 
-955 GKIEVTTASGLSKE
+955 
-969 VPIEESMITENGT
+969 
-982 TVNMSPSKDDYGEN
+982 
-996 TTVTKIL
+996 
-1003 TITYEEG
+1003 
-1010 GKKETASYPIII
+1010 
-1022 INDVKSVAMN
+1022 
-1032 KTPKTSYNVND
+1032 
-1043 LLDVTDGEILVTRA
+1043 
-1057 VGEPEAKEITKDMVT
+1057 
-1072 GFDNTK
+1072 
-1078 ENTKL
+1078 
-1083 TLTVSYTE
+1083 
-1091 NGITKTTTYDV
+1091 
-1102 SVKDIVTGIEIKTN
+1102 
-1116 PNKTEYKYGEE
+1116 
-1127 LDLTGATISVV
+1127 
-1138 KGSGTVEIPVT
+1138 
-1149 EDMVSGYD
+1149 
-1157 KEKLGEQTIKV
+1157 
-1168 TYGGEETTFKVTVK
+1168 
-1182 DYVTKIEVVPADVTG
+1182 
-1197 KYNDELSQI
+1197 
-1206 ISANDIKYVVTYAKE
+1206 
-1221 GAKNPETITESMI
+1221 
-1234 KTTYNKGTINKQ
+1234 
-1246 SLKVEYED
+1246 
-1254 EDANSATKGEKFE
+1254 NSATKGEKFE

-1405 DPEAKEITKDMVT
+1405 EPEAKEITKDMVT

-1430 LTVSYTENGITKTTT
+1430 LTVSYTENGI
-1445 YDVSVKDIVTGI
+1445 
-1457 EIKTNPNKTEYK
+1457 
-1469 YGEELDL
+1469 
-1476 TGATI
+1476 
-1481 SVVKGSGTV
+1481 
-1490 EIPVT
+1490 
-1495 EDMVSGYDK
+1495 
-1504 EKLGEQTIKVTYG
+1504 
-1517 GEETT
+1517 
-1522 FKVTVK
+1522 
-1528 DYVTK
+1528 
-1533 IEVVPADVTGK
+1533 
-1544 YNDELSQIISANDIK
+1544 
-1559 YVVTYAKEGAKT
+1559 
-1571 PETLTESMIKTTYNK
+1571 
-1586 GTINKQSL
+1586 
-1594 KVEYE
+1594 
-1599 DEDVNSATKGEK
+1599 
-1611 FEATLN
+1611 
-1617 VTLSDVVSKITIT
+1617 
-1630 KPTKTNYNH
+1630 
-1639 GEELD
+1639 
-1644 LTGGKIEVTT
+1644 
-1654 ASGLSKEV
+1654 
-1662 PIEESMITE
+1662 
-1671 NGTTVNMSPSKDDYG
+1671 
-1686 ENTTVTKILTITYE
+1686 
-1700 EGGKKETASYP
+1700 
-1711 IIIIND
+1711 
-1717 VKSVAMNKT
+1717 
-1726 PKTSYNVNDL
+1726 
-1736 LDVTDGEI
+1736 
-1744 LITRAVG
+1744 
-1751 DPETKEI
+1751 
-1758 TKDMVT
+1758 
-1764 GFDSTK
+1764 
-1770 ENTKLTLTV
+1770 
-1779 SYTENGVTKTTTYD
+1779 TKTTTYD

-2066 NPSKPEEIIVTSSMI
+2066 NPSKPEEIIVTSGMI

-2397 KDMVSGF
+2397 KDIVSGF

-2528 NQTDNKKDDNQK
+2528 NQTDNKTDDNQK

-2545 NNQSNSKNNVK
+2545 NSQSNSKNNAK

-2565 EPSNTED
+2565 VPSNTED
-2572 KAEESNQNTQD
+2572 KVEESNQNTQD

-2611 NQNPPTDVMENL
+2611 NQNSPTDVMENL

>member
-1 MKEVKQNKKI
+1 MD
-11 VALITLITL
+11 LTLTFL
-20 IANMFF
+20 M
-26 PYCSLI
+26 
-32 SYAGVDL
+32 
-39 DMPYLELAN
+39 
-48 GYDENDE
+48 
-55 EFEDVI
+55 
-61 KPDYEDFNVIPVKLY
+61 
-76 LGGVKAVDGF
+76 
-86 DVNFSYDSD
+86 
-95 LLTPVYYKRNKYVQA
+95 TPVYYKRNKYVQA

-241 IDYAGSVVTI
+241 IDYVGSVVTI

-325 DAIDLTGG
+325 DTIDLTGG

-354 ISDTVLADI
+354 ISDTGLADI

-392 SNNVTKTTSFTVT
+392 SNNVTKTTSFTVI

-542 NYSMNK
+542 NYSMNT

-558 IDNDTNSYTYLD
+558 TDNDTNSYTYLD

-736 KEVTITYTENGIT
+736 KEVTITYTENGVT

-763 GIEIKTNPNKTEYK
+763 GIGIKTNPNKTQYK

-824 GGEETTFKVTVKDY
+824 GGEETTFKVNVKDY

-877 KNPETITESMI
+877 KTPETLTESMI

-906 EDEDANSAT
+906 EDED
-915 KGEKFEATLN
+915 
-925 VTLSDVVSKITIT
+925 V
-938 KPTKTNYNH
+938 
-947 GEELDLTG
+947 
-955 GKIEVTTASGLSKE
+955 
-969 VPIEESMITENGT
+969 
-982 TVNMSPSKDDYGEN
+982 
-996 TTVTKIL
+996 
-1003 TITYEEG
+1003 
-1010 GKKETASYPIII
+1010 
-1022 INDVKSVAMN
+1022 
-1032 KTPKTSYNVND
+1032 
-1043 LLDVTDGEILVTRA
+1043 
-1057 VGEPEAKEITKDMVT
+1057 
-1072 GFDNTK
+1072 
-1078 ENTKL
+1078 
-1083 TLTVSYTE
+1083 
-1091 NGITKTTTYDV
+1091 
-1102 SVKDIVTGIEIKTN
+1102 
-1116 PNKTEYKYGEE
+1116 
-1127 LDLTGATISVV
+1127 
-1138 KGSGTVEIPVT
+1138 
-1149 EDMVSGYD
+1149 
-1157 KEKLGEQTIKV
+1157 
-1168 TYGGEETTFKVTVK
+1168 
-1182 DYVTKIEVVPADVTG
+1182 
-1197 KYNDELSQI
+1197 
-1206 ISANDIKYVVTYAKE
+1206 
-1221 GAKNPETITESMI
+1221 
-1234 KTTYNKGTINKQ
+1234 
-1246 SLKVEYED
+1246 
-1254 EDANSATKGEKFE
+1254 NSATKGEKFE

-1405 DPEAKEITKDMVT
+1405 EPEAKEITKDMVT

-1430 LTVSYTENGITKTTT
+1430 LTVSYIENGITKTTT

-1457 EIKTNPNKTEYK
+1457 GIKTNPNKTQYK

-1522 FKVTVK
+1522 FKVNVK

-1662 PIEESMITE
+1662 PIEGSMITE

-1711 IIIIND
+1711 IIIVND
-1717 VKSVAMNKT
+1717 VKSITMHQT

-1744 LITRAVG
+1744 LVTRAVG
-1751 DPETKEI
+1751 EPEAKEI

-1779 SYTENGVTKTTTYD
+1779 SYTENGITKTTTYD

-2176 ITYNEKS
+2176 IIYNEKS

-2225 SGVNGNTISL
+2225 SGVNENTISL

-2397 KDMVSGF
+2397 KDIVSGF

-2528 NQTDNKKDDNQK
+2528 NQTDNKTDDNQK

-2545 NNQSNSKNNVK
+2545 NSQSNSKNNAK

-2565 EPSNTED
+2565 VPSNTED
-2572 KAEESNQNTQD
+2572 KVEESNQNTQD

-2611 NQNPPTDVMENL
+2611 NQNSPTDVMENL

>member
-48 GYDENDE
+48 GYDENDK
-55 EFEDVI
+55 EFEDII

-241 IDYAGSVVTI
+241 IDYVGSVVTI

-325 DAIDLTGG
+325 DTIDLTGG

-354 ISDTVLADI
+354 ISDTGLADI

-392 SNNVTKTTSFTVT
+392 SNNVTKTTSFTVI

-542 NYSMNK
+542 NYSMNT

-558 IDNDTNSYTYLD
+558 TDNDTNSYTYLD

-736 KEVTITYTENGIT
+736 KEVTITYTENGVT

-763 GIEIKTNPNKTEYK
+763 GIGIKTNPNKTQYK

-782 DLTGATISV
+782 DLTGATISA

-824 GGEETTFKVTVKDY
+824 GGEETTFKV
-838 VTKIE
+838 
-843 VVPADVT
+843 
-850 GKYNDE
+850 N
-856 LSQIISANDIKYV
+856 
-869 VTYAKEGA
+869 
-877 KNPETITESMI
+877 
-888 KTTYNK
+888 
-894 GTINKQSLKVEY
+894 
-906 EDEDANSAT
+906 
-915 KGEKFEATLN
+915 
-925 VTLSDVVSKITIT
+925 
-938 KPTKTNYNH
+938 
-947 GEELDLTG
+947 
-955 GKIEVTTASGLSKE
+955 
-969 VPIEESMITENGT
+969 
-982 TVNMSPSKDDYGEN
+982 
-996 TTVTKIL
+996 
-1003 TITYEEG
+1003 
-1010 GKKETASYPIII
+1010 
-1022 INDVKSVAMN
+1022 
-1032 KTPKTSYNVND
+1032 
-1043 LLDVTDGEILVTRA
+1043 
-1057 VGEPEAKEITKDMVT
+1057 
-1072 GFDNTK
+1072 
-1078 ENTKL
+1078 
-1083 TLTVSYTE
+1083 
-1091 NGITKTTTYDV
+1091 
-1102 SVKDIVTGIEIKTN
+1102 
-1116 PNKTEYKYGEE
+1116 
-1127 LDLTGATISVV
+1127 
-1138 KGSGTVEIPVT
+1138 
-1149 EDMVSGYD
+1149 
-1157 KEKLGEQTIKV
+1157 
-1168 TYGGEETTFKVTVK
+1168 
-1182 DYVTKIEVVPADVTG
+1182 
-1197 KYNDELSQI
+1197 
-1206 ISANDIKYVVTYAKE
+1206 
-1221 GAKNPETITESMI
+1221 
-1234 KTTYNKGTINKQ
+1234 
-1246 SLKVEYED
+1246 
-1254 EDANSATKGEKFE
+1254 
-1267 ATLNVTLSDV
+1267 
-1277 VSKITIT
+1277 
-1284 KPTKTNYNHGE
+1284 
-1295 ELDLTGGKIEVTTA
+1295 
-1309 SGLSKE
+1309 
-1315 VPIEGSMITENGTT
+1315 
-1329 VNMSPSKDDYGEN
+1329 
-1342 TTVTKI
+1342 
-1348 LTITYEEG
+1348 
-1356 GKKETASYPI
+1356 
-1366 IIVNDVKS
+1366 
-1374 ITMHQTPK
+1374 
-1382 TSYNVNDLLDVTDGE
+1382 
-1397 ILVTRAVG
+1397 
-1405 DPEAKEITKDMVT
+1405 
-1418 GFDSTKENTKLT
+1418 
-1430 LTVSYTENGITKTTT
+1430 
-1445 YDVSVKDIVTGI
+1445 
-1457 EIKTNPNKTEYK
+1457 
-1469 YGEELDL
+1469 
-1476 TGATI
+1476 
-1481 SVVKGSGTV
+1481 
-1490 EIPVT
+1490 
-1495 EDMVSGYDK
+1495 
-1504 EKLGEQTIKVTYG
+1504 
-1517 GEETT
+1517 
-1522 FKVTVK
+1522 VK

-1662 PIEESMITE
+1662 PIEGSMITE

-1711 IIIIND
+1711 IIIVND
-1717 VKSVAMNKT
+1717 VKSITMHQT

-1736 LDVTDGEI
+1736 LDITDGEI
-1744 LITRAVG
+1744 LVTRAVG
-1751 DPETKEI
+1751 EPEAKEI

-1779 SYTENGVTKTTTYD
+1779 SYTENGITKTTTYD

-2086 TKIGKQNVTITYVDD
+2086 TKIGKQNVTITYVDN

-2397 KDMVSGF
+2397 KDIVSGF

-2521 TDNKPGN
+2521 TDNKP
-2528 NQTDNKKDDNQK
+2528 DDNQK

-2545 NNQSNSKNNVK
+2545 NSQSNSKNNAK

-2565 EPSNTED
+2565 VPSNTED
-2572 KAEESNQNTQD
+2572 KVEESNQNTQD

-2611 NQNPPTDVMENL
+2611 NQNSPTDVMENL

>member
-48 GYDENDE
+48 GYDENDK
-55 EFEDVI
+55 EFEDII

-241 IDYAGSVVTI
+241 IDYVGSVVTI

-325 DAIDLTGG
+325 DTIDLTGG

-354 ISDTVLADI
+354 ISDTGLADI

-392 SNNVTKTTSFTVT
+392 SNNVTKTTSFTVI

-542 NYSMNK
+542 NYSMNT

-558 IDNDTNSYTYLD
+558 TDNDTNSYTYLD

-736 KEVTITYTENGIT
+736 KEVTITYTENGVT

-763 GIEIKTNPNKTEYK
+763 GIGIKTNPNKTQYK

-824 GGEETTFKVTVKDY
+824 GGEETTFKV
-838 VTKIE
+838 
-843 VVPADVT
+843 
-850 GKYNDE
+850 N
-856 LSQIISANDIKYV
+856 
-869 VTYAKEGA
+869 
-877 KNPETITESMI
+877 
-888 KTTYNK
+888 
-894 GTINKQSLKVEY
+894 
-906 EDEDANSAT
+906 
-915 KGEKFEATLN
+915 
-925 VTLSDVVSKITIT
+925 
-938 KPTKTNYNH
+938 
-947 GEELDLTG
+947 
-955 GKIEVTTASGLSKE
+955 
-969 VPIEESMITENGT
+969 
-982 TVNMSPSKDDYGEN
+982 
-996 TTVTKIL
+996 
-1003 TITYEEG
+1003 
-1010 GKKETASYPIII
+1010 
-1022 INDVKSVAMN
+1022 
-1032 KTPKTSYNVND
+1032 
-1043 LLDVTDGEILVTRA
+1043 
-1057 VGEPEAKEITKDMVT
+1057 
-1072 GFDNTK
+1072 
-1078 ENTKL
+1078 
-1083 TLTVSYTE
+1083 
-1091 NGITKTTTYDV
+1091 
-1102 SVKDIVTGIEIKTN
+1102 
-1116 PNKTEYKYGEE
+1116 
-1127 LDLTGATISVV
+1127 
-1138 KGSGTVEIPVT
+1138 
-1149 EDMVSGYD
+1149 
-1157 KEKLGEQTIKV
+1157 
-1168 TYGGEETTFKVTVK
+1168 
-1182 DYVTKIEVVPADVTG
+1182 
-1197 KYNDELSQI
+1197 
-1206 ISANDIKYVVTYAKE
+1206 
-1221 GAKNPETITESMI
+1221 
-1234 KTTYNKGTINKQ
+1234 
-1246 SLKVEYED
+1246 
-1254 EDANSATKGEKFE
+1254 
-1267 ATLNVTLSDV
+1267 
-1277 VSKITIT
+1277 
-1284 KPTKTNYNHGE
+1284 
-1295 ELDLTGGKIEVTTA
+1295 
-1309 SGLSKE
+1309 
-1315 VPIEGSMITENGTT
+1315 
-1329 VNMSPSKDDYGEN
+1329 
-1342 TTVTKI
+1342 
-1348 LTITYEEG
+1348 
-1356 GKKETASYPI
+1356 
-1366 IIVNDVKS
+1366 
-1374 ITMHQTPK
+1374 
-1382 TSYNVNDLLDVTDGE
+1382 
-1397 ILVTRAVG
+1397 
-1405 DPEAKEITKDMVT
+1405 
-1418 GFDSTKENTKLT
+1418 
-1430 LTVSYTENGITKTTT
+1430 
-1445 YDVSVKDIVTGI
+1445 
-1457 EIKTNPNKTEYK
+1457 
-1469 YGEELDL
+1469 
-1476 TGATI
+1476 
-1481 SVVKGSGTV
+1481 
-1490 EIPVT
+1490 
-1495 EDMVSGYDK
+1495 
-1504 EKLGEQTIKVTYG
+1504 
-1517 GEETT
+1517 
-1522 FKVTVK
+1522 VK

-1662 PIEESMITE
+1662 PIEGSMITE

-1711 IIIIND
+1711 IIIVND
-1717 VKSVAMNKT
+1717 VKSITMHQT

-1736 LDVTDGEI
+1736 LDITDGEI
-1744 LITRAVG
+1744 LVTRAVG
-1751 DPETKEI
+1751 EPETKEI

-1779 SYTENGVTKTTTYD
+1779 SYTENGITKTTTYD

-2312 TKDMITGYEKTTP
+2312 AKDMITGYEKTTP

-2397 KDMVSGF
+2397 KDIVSGF

-2447 KKGESLDLTGA
+2447 KKGEGLDLTGA

-2528 NQTDNKKDDNQK
+2528 NQTDNKTDDNQK

-2545 NNQSNSKNNVK
+2545 NNQSNSKNNAK

-2565 EPSNTED
+2565 VPSNTED
-2572 KAEESNQNTQD
+2572 KVEESNQNTQD

-2611 NQNPPTDVMENL
+2611 NQNSPTDVMENL

>member
-48 GYDENDE
+48 GYDENDK
-55 EFEDVI
+55 EFEDII

-241 IDYAGSVVTI
+241 IDYVGSVVTI

-325 DAIDLTGG
+325 DTIDLTGG

-354 ISDTVLADI
+354 ISDTGLADI

-392 SNNVTKTTSFTVT
+392 SNNVTKTTSFTVI

-542 NYSMNK
+542 NYSMNT

-558 IDNDTNSYTYLD
+558 TDNDTNSYTYLD

-736 KEVTITYTENGIT
+736 KEVTITYTENGVT

-763 GIEIKTNPNKTEYK
+763 GIGIKTNPNKTQYK

-824 GGEETTFKVTVKDY
+824 GGEETTFKVNVKDY

-877 KNPETITESMI
+877 KTPETLTESMI

-906 EDEDANSAT
+906 EDED
-915 KGEKFEATLN
+915 
-925 VTLSDVVSKITIT
+925 V
-938 KPTKTNYNH
+938 
-947 GEELDLTG
+947 
-955 GKIEVTTASGLSKE
+955 
-969 VPIEESMITENGT
+969 
-982 TVNMSPSKDDYGEN
+982 
-996 TTVTKIL
+996 
-1003 TITYEEG
+1003 
-1010 GKKETASYPIII
+1010 
-1022 INDVKSVAMN
+1022 
-1032 KTPKTSYNVND
+1032 
-1043 LLDVTDGEILVTRA
+1043 
-1057 VGEPEAKEITKDMVT
+1057 
-1072 GFDNTK
+1072 
-1078 ENTKL
+1078 
-1083 TLTVSYTE
+1083 
-1091 NGITKTTTYDV
+1091 
-1102 SVKDIVTGIEIKTN
+1102 
-1116 PNKTEYKYGEE
+1116 
-1127 LDLTGATISVV
+1127 
-1138 KGSGTVEIPVT
+1138 
-1149 EDMVSGYD
+1149 
-1157 KEKLGEQTIKV
+1157 
-1168 TYGGEETTFKVTVK
+1168 
-1182 DYVTKIEVVPADVTG
+1182 
-1197 KYNDELSQI
+1197 
-1206 ISANDIKYVVTYAKE
+1206 
-1221 GAKNPETITESMI
+1221 
-1234 KTTYNKGTINKQ
+1234 
-1246 SLKVEYED
+1246 
-1254 EDANSATKGEKFE
+1254 NSATKGEKFE

-1405 DPEAKEITKDMVT
+1405 E
-1418 GFDSTKENTKLT
+1418 
-1430 LTVSYTENGITKTTT
+1430 
-1445 YDVSVKDIVTGI
+1445 
-1457 EIKTNPNKTEYK
+1457 
-1469 YGEELDL
+1469 
-1476 TGATI
+1476 
-1481 SVVKGSGTV
+1481 
-1490 EIPVT
+1490 
-1495 EDMVSGYDK
+1495 
-1504 EKLGEQTIKVTYG
+1504 
-1517 GEETT
+1517 
-1522 FKVTVK
+1522 
-1528 DYVTK
+1528 
-1533 IEVVPADVTGK
+1533 
-1544 YNDELSQIISANDIK
+1544 
-1559 YVVTYAKEGAKT
+1559 
-1571 PETLTESMIKTTYNK
+1571 
-1586 GTINKQSL
+1586 
-1594 KVEYE
+1594 
-1599 DEDVNSATKGEK
+1599 
-1611 FEATLN
+1611 
-1617 VTLSDVVSKITIT
+1617 
-1630 KPTKTNYNH
+1630 
-1639 GEELD
+1639 
-1644 LTGGKIEVTT
+1644 
-1654 ASGLSKEV
+1654 
-1662 PIEESMITE
+1662 
-1671 NGTTVNMSPSKDDYG
+1671 
-1686 ENTTVTKILTITYE
+1686 
-1700 EGGKKETASYP
+1700 
-1711 IIIIND
+1711 
-1717 VKSVAMNKT
+1717 
-1726 PKTSYNVNDL
+1726 
-1736 LDVTDGEI
+1736 
-1744 LITRAVG
+1744 
-1751 DPETKEI
+1751 PETKEI

-1779 SYTENGVTKTTTYD
+1779 SYTENGITKTTTYD

-2397 KDMVSGF
+2397 KDIVSGF

-2528 NQTDNKKDDNQK
+2528 NQTDNKTDDNQK

-2545 NNQSNSKNNVK
+2545 NNQSNSKNNAK

-2565 EPSNTED
+2565 VPSNTED
-2572 KAEESNQNTQD
+2572 KVEESNQNTQD

-2611 NQNPPTDVMENL
+2611 NQNSPTDVMENL

>member
-48 GYDENDE
+48 GYDENDK

-241 IDYAGSVVTI
+241 IDYVGSVVTI

-325 DAIDLTGG
+325 DTIDLTGG

-354 ISDTVLADI
+354 ISDTGLADI

-392 SNNVTKTTSFTVT
+392 SNNVTKTTSFTVI

-446 FDLSMEDGAVS
+446 FDLSIEDGAVS

-542 NYSMNK
+542 NYSMNT

-558 IDNDTNSYTYLD
+558 TDNDTNSYTYLD

-736 KEVTITYTENGIT
+736 KEVTITYTENGVT

-763 GIEIKTNPNKTEYK
+763 GIGIKTNPNKTQYK

-782 DLTGATISV
+782 DLTGATISA

-824 GGEETTFKVTVKDY
+824 GGEETTFKV
-838 VTKIE
+838 
-843 VVPADVT
+843 
-850 GKYNDE
+850 N
-856 LSQIISANDIKYV
+856 
-869 VTYAKEGA
+869 
-877 KNPETITESMI
+877 
-888 KTTYNK
+888 
-894 GTINKQSLKVEY
+894 
-906 EDEDANSAT
+906 
-915 KGEKFEATLN
+915 
-925 VTLSDVVSKITIT
+925 
-938 KPTKTNYNH
+938 
-947 GEELDLTG
+947 
-955 GKIEVTTASGLSKE
+955 
-969 VPIEESMITENGT
+969 
-982 TVNMSPSKDDYGEN
+982 
-996 TTVTKIL
+996 
-1003 TITYEEG
+1003 
-1010 GKKETASYPIII
+1010 
-1022 INDVKSVAMN
+1022 
-1032 KTPKTSYNVND
+1032 
-1043 LLDVTDGEILVTRA
+1043 
-1057 VGEPEAKEITKDMVT
+1057 
-1072 GFDNTK
+1072 
-1078 ENTKL
+1078 
-1083 TLTVSYTE
+1083 
-1091 NGITKTTTYDV
+1091 
-1102 SVKDIVTGIEIKTN
+1102 
-1116 PNKTEYKYGEE
+1116 
-1127 LDLTGATISVV
+1127 
-1138 KGSGTVEIPVT
+1138 
-1149 EDMVSGYD
+1149 
-1157 KEKLGEQTIKV
+1157 
-1168 TYGGEETTFKVTVK
+1168 
-1182 DYVTKIEVVPADVTG
+1182 
-1197 KYNDELSQI
+1197 
-1206 ISANDIKYVVTYAKE
+1206 
-1221 GAKNPETITESMI
+1221 
-1234 KTTYNKGTINKQ
+1234 
-1246 SLKVEYED
+1246 
-1254 EDANSATKGEKFE
+1254 
-1267 ATLNVTLSDV
+1267 
-1277 VSKITIT
+1277 
-1284 KPTKTNYNHGE
+1284 
-1295 ELDLTGGKIEVTTA
+1295 
-1309 SGLSKE
+1309 
-1315 VPIEGSMITENGTT
+1315 
-1329 VNMSPSKDDYGEN
+1329 
-1342 TTVTKI
+1342 
-1348 LTITYEEG
+1348 
-1356 GKKETASYPI
+1356 
-1366 IIVNDVKS
+1366 
-1374 ITMHQTPK
+1374 
-1382 TSYNVNDLLDVTDGE
+1382 
-1397 ILVTRAVG
+1397 
-1405 DPEAKEITKDMVT
+1405 
-1418 GFDSTKENTKLT
+1418 
-1430 LTVSYTENGITKTTT
+1430 
-1445 YDVSVKDIVTGI
+1445 
-1457 EIKTNPNKTEYK
+1457 
-1469 YGEELDL
+1469 
-1476 TGATI
+1476 
-1481 SVVKGSGTV
+1481 
-1490 EIPVT
+1490 
-1495 EDMVSGYDK
+1495 
-1504 EKLGEQTIKVTYG
+1504 
-1517 GEETT
+1517 
-1522 FKVTVK
+1522 VK

-1662 PIEESMITE
+1662 PIEGSMITE

-1700 EGGKKETASYP
+1700 EGGKKETASYS
-1711 IIIIND
+1711 IIIVND
-1717 VKSVAMNKT
+1717 VKSITMHQT

-1736 LDVTDGEI
+1736 LDITDGEI
-1744 LITRAVG
+1744 LVTRAVG
-1751 DPETKEI
+1751 EPEAKEI

-1779 SYTENGVTKTTTYD
+1779 SYIENGITKTTTYD

-2176 ITYNEKS
+2176 IIYNEKS

-2397 KDMVSGF
+2397 KDIVSGF

-2528 NQTDNKKDDNQK
+2528 NQTDNKTDDNQK

-2545 NNQSNSKNNVK
+2545 NNQSNSKNNAK

-2565 EPSNTED
+2565 VPSNTED
-2572 KAEESNQNTQD
+2572 KVEESNQNTQD

-2611 NQNPPTDVMENL
+2611 NQNSPTDVMENL

>member
-48 GYDENDE
+48 GYDENDK
-55 EFEDVI
+55 EFEDII

-241 IDYAGSVVTI
+241 IDYVGSVVTI

-325 DAIDLTGG
+325 DTIDLTGG

-354 ISDTVLADI
+354 ISDTGLADI

-392 SNNVTKTTSFTVT
+392 SNNVTKTTSFTVI

-542 NYSMNK
+542 NYSMNT

-558 IDNDTNSYTYLD
+558 TDNDTNSYTYLD

-736 KEVTITYTENGIT
+736 KEVTITYTENGVT

-763 GIEIKTNPNKTEYK
+763 GIGIKTNPNKTQYK

-824 GGEETTFKVTVKDY
+824 GGEETTFKVNVKDY

-877 KNPETITESMI
+877 KTPETLTESMI

-906 EDEDANSAT
+906 EDED
-915 KGEKFEATLN
+915 
-925 VTLSDVVSKITIT
+925 V
-938 KPTKTNYNH
+938 
-947 GEELDLTG
+947 
-955 GKIEVTTASGLSKE
+955 
-969 VPIEESMITENGT
+969 
-982 TVNMSPSKDDYGEN
+982 
-996 TTVTKIL
+996 
-1003 TITYEEG
+1003 
-1010 GKKETASYPIII
+1010 
-1022 INDVKSVAMN
+1022 
-1032 KTPKTSYNVND
+1032 
-1043 LLDVTDGEILVTRA
+1043 
-1057 VGEPEAKEITKDMVT
+1057 
-1072 GFDNTK
+1072 
-1078 ENTKL
+1078 
-1083 TLTVSYTE
+1083 
-1091 NGITKTTTYDV
+1091 
-1102 SVKDIVTGIEIKTN
+1102 
-1116 PNKTEYKYGEE
+1116 
-1127 LDLTGATISVV
+1127 
-1138 KGSGTVEIPVT
+1138 
-1149 EDMVSGYD
+1149 
-1157 KEKLGEQTIKV
+1157 
-1168 TYGGEETTFKVTVK
+1168 
-1182 DYVTKIEVVPADVTG
+1182 
-1197 KYNDELSQI
+1197 
-1206 ISANDIKYVVTYAKE
+1206 
-1221 GAKNPETITESMI
+1221 
-1234 KTTYNKGTINKQ
+1234 
-1246 SLKVEYED
+1246 
-1254 EDANSATKGEKFE
+1254 NSATKGEKFE

-1405 DPEAKEITKDMVT
+1405 EPEAKEITKDMVT

-1430 LTVSYTENGITKTTT
+1430 LTVSYIENGITKTTT

-1457 EIKTNPNKTEYK
+1457 GIKTNPNKTQYK

-1522 FKVTVK
+1522 FKVNVK

-1662 PIEESMITE
+1662 PIEGSMITE

-1711 IIIIND
+1711 IIIVND
-1717 VKSVAMNKT
+1717 VKSITMHQT

-1744 LITRAVG
+1744 LVTRAVG
-1751 DPETKEI
+1751 EPEAKEI

-1779 SYTENGVTKTTTYD
+1779 SYIENGITKTTTYD

-1837 IPVTEDMVSGYDK
+1837 IPVTEDMVIGYDK

-2176 ITYNEKS
+2176 IIYNEKS

-2397 KDMVSGF
+2397 KDIVSGF

-2419 DNTYKYTVNVEDR
+2419 NNTYKYTVNVEDR

-2528 NQTDNKKDDNQK
+2528 NQTDNKTDDNQK

-2545 NNQSNSKNNVK
+2545 NNQSNSKNNAK

-2565 EPSNTED
+2565 VPSNTED
-2572 KAEESNQNTQD
+2572 KVEESNQNTQD

-2611 NQNPPTDVMENL
+2611 NQNSPTDVMENL

>member
-48 GYDENDE
+48 GYDENDK
-55 EFEDVI
+55 EFEDII

-241 IDYAGSVVTI
+241 IDYVGSVVTI

-325 DAIDLTGG
+325 DTIDLTGG

-354 ISDTVLADI
+354 ISDTGLADI

-392 SNNVTKTTSFTVT
+392 SNNVTKTTSFTVI

-542 NYSMNK
+542 NYSMNT

-558 IDNDTNSYTYLD
+558 TDNDTNSYTYLD

-736 KEVTITYTENGIT
+736 KEVTITYTENGVT

-763 GIEIKTNPNKTEYK
+763 GIGIKTNPNKTQYK

-824 GGEETTFKVTVKDY
+824 GGEETTFKV
-838 VTKIE
+838 
-843 VVPADVT
+843 
-850 GKYNDE
+850 N
-856 LSQIISANDIKYV
+856 
-869 VTYAKEGA
+869 
-877 KNPETITESMI
+877 
-888 KTTYNK
+888 
-894 GTINKQSLKVEY
+894 
-906 EDEDANSAT
+906 
-915 KGEKFEATLN
+915 
-925 VTLSDVVSKITIT
+925 
-938 KPTKTNYNH
+938 
-947 GEELDLTG
+947 
-955 GKIEVTTASGLSKE
+955 
-969 VPIEESMITENGT
+969 
-982 TVNMSPSKDDYGEN
+982 
-996 TTVTKIL
+996 
-1003 TITYEEG
+1003 
-1010 GKKETASYPIII
+1010 
-1022 INDVKSVAMN
+1022 
-1032 KTPKTSYNVND
+1032 
-1043 LLDVTDGEILVTRA
+1043 
-1057 VGEPEAKEITKDMVT
+1057 
-1072 GFDNTK
+1072 
-1078 ENTKL
+1078 
-1083 TLTVSYTE
+1083 
-1091 NGITKTTTYDV
+1091 
-1102 SVKDIVTGIEIKTN
+1102 
-1116 PNKTEYKYGEE
+1116 
-1127 LDLTGATISVV
+1127 
-1138 KGSGTVEIPVT
+1138 
-1149 EDMVSGYD
+1149 
-1157 KEKLGEQTIKV
+1157 
-1168 TYGGEETTFKVTVK
+1168 
-1182 DYVTKIEVVPADVTG
+1182 
-1197 KYNDELSQI
+1197 
-1206 ISANDIKYVVTYAKE
+1206 
-1221 GAKNPETITESMI
+1221 
-1234 KTTYNKGTINKQ
+1234 
-1246 SLKVEYED
+1246 
-1254 EDANSATKGEKFE
+1254 
-1267 ATLNVTLSDV
+1267 
-1277 VSKITIT
+1277 
-1284 KPTKTNYNHGE
+1284 
-1295 ELDLTGGKIEVTTA
+1295 
-1309 SGLSKE
+1309 
-1315 VPIEGSMITENGTT
+1315 
-1329 VNMSPSKDDYGEN
+1329 
-1342 TTVTKI
+1342 
-1348 LTITYEEG
+1348 
-1356 GKKETASYPI
+1356 
-1366 IIVNDVKS
+1366 
-1374 ITMHQTPK
+1374 
-1382 TSYNVNDLLDVTDGE
+1382 
-1397 ILVTRAVG
+1397 
-1405 DPEAKEITKDMVT
+1405 
-1418 GFDSTKENTKLT
+1418 
-1430 LTVSYTENGITKTTT
+1430 
-1445 YDVSVKDIVTGI
+1445 
-1457 EIKTNPNKTEYK
+1457 
-1469 YGEELDL
+1469 
-1476 TGATI
+1476 
-1481 SVVKGSGTV
+1481 
-1490 EIPVT
+1490 
-1495 EDMVSGYDK
+1495 
-1504 EKLGEQTIKVTYG
+1504 
-1517 GEETT
+1517 
-1522 FKVTVK
+1522 VK

-1662 PIEESMITE
+1662 PIEGSMITE

-1711 IIIIND
+1711 IIIVND
-1717 VKSVAMNKT
+1717 VKSITMHQT

-1736 LDVTDGEI
+1736 LDITDGEI
-1744 LITRAVG
+1744 LVTRAVG
-1751 DPETKEI
+1751 EPEAKEITKDMVTGFDSTKENTKLTLTVSYIENGITKTTTYDVSVKDIVTGIGIKTNPNKTQYKYGEELDLTGATISVVKGSGTVEIPVTEDMVSGYDKEKLGEQTIKVTYGGEETTFKVNVKDYVTKIEVVPADVTGKYNDELSQIISANDIKYVVTYAKEGAKTPETLTESMIKTTYNKGTINKQSLKVEYEDEDVNSATKGEKFEATLNVTLSDVVSKITITKPTKTNYNHGEELDLTGGKIEVTTASGLSKEVPIEGSMITENGTTVNMSPSKDDYGENTTVTKILTITYEEGGKKETASYPIIIVNDVKSITMHQTPKTSYNVNDLLDITDGEILVTRAVGEPEAKEI

-1779 SYTENGVTKTTTYD
+1779 SYTENGITKTTTYD

-2176 ITYNEKS
+2176 IIYNEKS

-2225 SGVNGNTISL
+2225 SGVNENTISL

-2397 KDMVSGF
+2397 KDIVSGF

-2419 DNTYKYTVNVEDR
+2419 DNTYKYTVNIEDR

-2528 NQTDNKKDDNQK
+2528 NQTDNKTDDNQK

-2545 NNQSNSKNNVK
+2545 NNQSNSKNNAK

-2565 EPSNTED
+2565 VPSNTED
-2572 KAEESNQNTQD
+2572 KVEESNQNTQD

-2611 NQNPPTDVMENL
+2611 NQNSPTDVMENL

>member
-48 GYDENDE
+48 GYDENDK
-55 EFEDVI
+55 EFEDII

-241 IDYAGSVVTI
+241 IDYVGSVVTI

-325 DAIDLTGG
+325 DTIDLTGG

-354 ISDTVLADI
+354 ISDTGLADI

-392 SNNVTKTTSFTVT
+392 SNNVTKTTSFTVI

-542 NYSMNK
+542 NYSMNT

-558 IDNDTNSYTYLD
+558 TDNDTNSYTYLD

-736 KEVTITYTENGIT
+736 KEVTITYTENGVT

-763 GIEIKTNPNKTEYK
+763 GIGIKTNPNKTQYK

-782 DLTGATISV
+782 DLTGATISA

-824 GGEETTFKVTVKDY
+824 GGEETTFKV
-838 VTKIE
+838 
-843 VVPADVT
+843 
-850 GKYNDE
+850 N
-856 LSQIISANDIKYV
+856 
-869 VTYAKEGA
+869 
-877 KNPETITESMI
+877 
-888 KTTYNK
+888 
-894 GTINKQSLKVEY
+894 
-906 EDEDANSAT
+906 
-915 KGEKFEATLN
+915 
-925 VTLSDVVSKITIT
+925 
-938 KPTKTNYNH
+938 
-947 GEELDLTG
+947 
-955 GKIEVTTASGLSKE
+955 
-969 VPIEESMITENGT
+969 
-982 TVNMSPSKDDYGEN
+982 
-996 TTVTKIL
+996 
-1003 TITYEEG
+1003 
-1010 GKKETASYPIII
+1010 
-1022 INDVKSVAMN
+1022 
-1032 KTPKTSYNVND
+1032 
-1043 LLDVTDGEILVTRA
+1043 
-1057 VGEPEAKEITKDMVT
+1057 
-1072 GFDNTK
+1072 
-1078 ENTKL
+1078 
-1083 TLTVSYTE
+1083 
-1091 NGITKTTTYDV
+1091 
-1102 SVKDIVTGIEIKTN
+1102 
-1116 PNKTEYKYGEE
+1116 
-1127 LDLTGATISVV
+1127 
-1138 KGSGTVEIPVT
+1138 
-1149 EDMVSGYD
+1149 
-1157 KEKLGEQTIKV
+1157 
-1168 TYGGEETTFKVTVK
+1168 
-1182 DYVTKIEVVPADVTG
+1182 
-1197 KYNDELSQI
+1197 
-1206 ISANDIKYVVTYAKE
+1206 
-1221 GAKNPETITESMI
+1221 
-1234 KTTYNKGTINKQ
+1234 
-1246 SLKVEYED
+1246 
-1254 EDANSATKGEKFE
+1254 
-1267 ATLNVTLSDV
+1267 
-1277 VSKITIT
+1277 
-1284 KPTKTNYNHGE
+1284 
-1295 ELDLTGGKIEVTTA
+1295 
-1309 SGLSKE
+1309 
-1315 VPIEGSMITENGTT
+1315 
-1329 VNMSPSKDDYGEN
+1329 
-1342 TTVTKI
+1342 
-1348 LTITYEEG
+1348 
-1356 GKKETASYPI
+1356 
-1366 IIVNDVKS
+1366 
-1374 ITMHQTPK
+1374 
-1382 TSYNVNDLLDVTDGE
+1382 
-1397 ILVTRAVG
+1397 
-1405 DPEAKEITKDMVT
+1405 
-1418 GFDSTKENTKLT
+1418 
-1430 LTVSYTENGITKTTT
+1430 
-1445 YDVSVKDIVTGI
+1445 
-1457 EIKTNPNKTEYK
+1457 
-1469 YGEELDL
+1469 
-1476 TGATI
+1476 
-1481 SVVKGSGTV
+1481 
-1490 EIPVT
+1490 
-1495 EDMVSGYDK
+1495 
-1504 EKLGEQTIKVTYG
+1504 
-1517 GEETT
+1517 
-1522 FKVTVK
+1522 VK

-1662 PIEESMITE
+1662 PIEGSMITE

-1711 IIIIND
+1711 IIIVND
-1717 VKSVAMNKT
+1717 VKSITMHQT

-1736 LDVTDGEI
+1736 LDITDGEI
-1744 LITRAVG
+1744 LVTRAVG
-1751 DPETKEI
+1751 EPEAKEITKDMVTGFDSTKENTKLTLTVSYIENGITKTTTYDVSVKDIVTGIGIKTNPNKTQYKYGEELDLTGATISAVKGSGTVEIPVTEDMVSGYDKEKLGEQTIKVTYGGEETTFKVNVKDYVTKIEVVPADVTGKYNDELSQIISANDIKYVVTYAKEGAKTPETLTESMIKTTYNKGTINKQSLKVEYEDEDVNSATKGEKFEATLNVTLSDVVSKITITKPTKTNYNHGEELDLTGGKIEVTTASGLSKEVPIEGSMITENGTTVNMSPSKDDYGENTTVTKILTITYEEGGKKETASYPIIIVNDVKSITMHQTPKTSYNVNDLLDITDGEILVTRAVGEPEAKEI

-1779 SYTENGVTKTTTYD
+1779 SYTENGITKTTTYD

-2003 YEKNK
+2003 YEENK

-2086 TKIGKQNVTITYVDD
+2086 TKIGKQNVTITYVDN

-2397 KDMVSGF
+2397 KDIVSGF

-2521 TDNKPGN
+2521 TDNKP
-2528 NQTDNKKDDNQK
+2528 DDNQK

-2545 NNQSNSKNNVK
+2545 NSQSNSKNNAK

-2565 EPSNTED
+2565 VPSNTED
-2572 KAEESNQNTQD
+2572 KVEESNQNTQD

-2611 NQNPPTDVMENL
+2611 NQNSPTDVMENL

>member
-48 GYDENDE
+48 GYDENDK

-241 IDYAGSVVTI
+241 IDYVGSVVTI

-325 DAIDLTGG
+325 DTIDLTGG

-354 ISDTVLADI
+354 ISDTGLADI

-392 SNNVTKTTSFTVT
+392 SNNVTKTTSFTVI

-542 NYSMNK
+542 NYSMNT

-558 IDNDTNSYTYLD
+558 TDNDTNSYTYLD

-736 KEVTITYTENGIT
+736 KEVTITYTENGVT

-763 GIEIKTNPNKTEYK
+763 GIGIKTNPNKTQYK

-782 DLTGATISV
+782 DLTGATISA

-824 GGEETTFKVTVKDY
+824 GGEETTFKVNVKDY

-877 KNPETITESMI
+877 KTPETLTESMI

-906 EDEDANSAT
+906 EDED
-915 KGEKFEATLN
+915 
-925 VTLSDVVSKITIT
+925 V
-938 KPTKTNYNH
+938 
-947 GEELDLTG
+947 
-955 GKIEVTTASGLSKE
+955 
-969 VPIEESMITENGT
+969 
-982 TVNMSPSKDDYGEN
+982 
-996 TTVTKIL
+996 
-1003 TITYEEG
+1003 
-1010 GKKETASYPIII
+1010 
-1022 INDVKSVAMN
+1022 
-1032 KTPKTSYNVND
+1032 
-1043 LLDVTDGEILVTRA
+1043 
-1057 VGEPEAKEITKDMVT
+1057 
-1072 GFDNTK
+1072 
-1078 ENTKL
+1078 
-1083 TLTVSYTE
+1083 
-1091 NGITKTTTYDV
+1091 
-1102 SVKDIVTGIEIKTN
+1102 
-1116 PNKTEYKYGEE
+1116 
-1127 LDLTGATISVV
+1127 
-1138 KGSGTVEIPVT
+1138 
-1149 EDMVSGYD
+1149 
-1157 KEKLGEQTIKV
+1157 
-1168 TYGGEETTFKVTVK
+1168 
-1182 DYVTKIEVVPADVTG
+1182 
-1197 KYNDELSQI
+1197 
-1206 ISANDIKYVVTYAKE
+1206 
-1221 GAKNPETITESMI
+1221 
-1234 KTTYNKGTINKQ
+1234 
-1246 SLKVEYED
+1246 
-1254 EDANSATKGEKFE
+1254 NSATKGEKFE

-1405 DPEAKEITKDMVT
+1405 EPEAKEITKDMVT

-1430 LTVSYTENGITKTTT
+1430 LTVSYTENGI
-1445 YDVSVKDIVTGI
+1445 
-1457 EIKTNPNKTEYK
+1457 
-1469 YGEELDL
+1469 
-1476 TGATI
+1476 
-1481 SVVKGSGTV
+1481 
-1490 EIPVT
+1490 
-1495 EDMVSGYDK
+1495 
-1504 EKLGEQTIKVTYG
+1504 
-1517 GEETT
+1517 
-1522 FKVTVK
+1522 
-1528 DYVTK
+1528 
-1533 IEVVPADVTGK
+1533 
-1544 YNDELSQIISANDIK
+1544 
-1559 YVVTYAKEGAKT
+1559 
-1571 PETLTESMIKTTYNK
+1571 
-1586 GTINKQSL
+1586 
-1594 KVEYE
+1594 
-1599 DEDVNSATKGEK
+1599 
-1611 FEATLN
+1611 
-1617 VTLSDVVSKITIT
+1617 
-1630 KPTKTNYNH
+1630 
-1639 GEELD
+1639 
-1644 LTGGKIEVTT
+1644 
-1654 ASGLSKEV
+1654 
-1662 PIEESMITE
+1662 
-1671 NGTTVNMSPSKDDYG
+1671 
-1686 ENTTVTKILTITYE
+1686 
-1700 EGGKKETASYP
+1700 
-1711 IIIIND
+1711 
-1717 VKSVAMNKT
+1717 
-1726 PKTSYNVNDL
+1726 
-1736 LDVTDGEI
+1736 
-1744 LITRAVG
+1744 
-1751 DPETKEI
+1751 
-1758 TKDMVT
+1758 
-1764 GFDSTK
+1764 
-1770 ENTKLTLTV
+1770 
-1779 SYTENGVTKTTTYD
+1779 TKTTTYD

-2176 ITYNEKS
+2176 IIYNEKS

-2397 KDMVSGF
+2397 KDIVSGF

-2528 NQTDNKKDDNQK
+2528 NQTDNKTDDNQK

-2545 NNQSNSKNNVK
+2545 NSQSNSKNNAK

-2565 EPSNTED
+2565 VPSNTED
-2572 KAEESNQNTQD
+2572 KVEESNQNTQD

-2611 NQNPPTDVMENL
+2611 NQNSPTDVMENL

>member
-48 GYDENDE
+48 GYDENDK
-55 EFEDVI
+55 EFEDII

-241 IDYAGSVVTI
+241 IDYVGSVVTI

-325 DAIDLTGG
+325 DTIDLTGG

-354 ISDTVLADI
+354 ISDTGLADI

-392 SNNVTKTTSFTVT
+392 SNNVTKTTSFTVI

-542 NYSMNK
+542 NYSMNT

-558 IDNDTNSYTYLD
+558 TDNDTNSYTYLD

-736 KEVTITYTENGIT
+736 KEVTITYTENGVT

-763 GIEIKTNPNKTEYK
+763 GIGIKTNPNKTQYK

-824 GGEETTFKVTVKDY
+824 GGEETTFKV
-838 VTKIE
+838 
-843 VVPADVT
+843 
-850 GKYNDE
+850 N
-856 LSQIISANDIKYV
+856 
-869 VTYAKEGA
+869 
-877 KNPETITESMI
+877 
-888 KTTYNK
+888 
-894 GTINKQSLKVEY
+894 
-906 EDEDANSAT
+906 
-915 KGEKFEATLN
+915 
-925 VTLSDVVSKITIT
+925 
-938 KPTKTNYNH
+938 
-947 GEELDLTG
+947 
-955 GKIEVTTASGLSKE
+955 
-969 VPIEESMITENGT
+969 
-982 TVNMSPSKDDYGEN
+982 
-996 TTVTKIL
+996 
-1003 TITYEEG
+1003 
-1010 GKKETASYPIII
+1010 
-1022 INDVKSVAMN
+1022 
-1032 KTPKTSYNVND
+1032 
-1043 LLDVTDGEILVTRA
+1043 
-1057 VGEPEAKEITKDMVT
+1057 
-1072 GFDNTK
+1072 
-1078 ENTKL
+1078 
-1083 TLTVSYTE
+1083 
-1091 NGITKTTTYDV
+1091 
-1102 SVKDIVTGIEIKTN
+1102 
-1116 PNKTEYKYGEE
+1116 
-1127 LDLTGATISVV
+1127 
-1138 KGSGTVEIPVT
+1138 
-1149 EDMVSGYD
+1149 
-1157 KEKLGEQTIKV
+1157 
-1168 TYGGEETTFKVTVK
+1168 
-1182 DYVTKIEVVPADVTG
+1182 
-1197 KYNDELSQI
+1197 
-1206 ISANDIKYVVTYAKE
+1206 
-1221 GAKNPETITESMI
+1221 
-1234 KTTYNKGTINKQ
+1234 
-1246 SLKVEYED
+1246 
-1254 EDANSATKGEKFE
+1254 
-1267 ATLNVTLSDV
+1267 
-1277 VSKITIT
+1277 
-1284 KPTKTNYNHGE
+1284 
-1295 ELDLTGGKIEVTTA
+1295 
-1309 SGLSKE
+1309 
-1315 VPIEGSMITENGTT
+1315 
-1329 VNMSPSKDDYGEN
+1329 
-1342 TTVTKI
+1342 
-1348 LTITYEEG
+1348 
-1356 GKKETASYPI
+1356 
-1366 IIVNDVKS
+1366 
-1374 ITMHQTPK
+1374 
-1382 TSYNVNDLLDVTDGE
+1382 
-1397 ILVTRAVG
+1397 
-1405 DPEAKEITKDMVT
+1405 
-1418 GFDSTKENTKLT
+1418 
-1430 LTVSYTENGITKTTT
+1430 
-1445 YDVSVKDIVTGI
+1445 
-1457 EIKTNPNKTEYK
+1457 
-1469 YGEELDL
+1469 
-1476 TGATI
+1476 
-1481 SVVKGSGTV
+1481 
-1490 EIPVT
+1490 
-1495 EDMVSGYDK
+1495 
-1504 EKLGEQTIKVTYG
+1504 
-1517 GEETT
+1517 
-1522 FKVTVK
+1522 VK

-1662 PIEESMITE
+1662 PIEGSMITE

-1711 IIIIND
+1711 IIIVND
-1717 VKSVAMNKT
+1717 VKSITMHQT

-1736 LDVTDGEI
+1736 LDITDGEI
-1744 LITRAVG
+1744 LVTRAVG
-1751 DPETKEI
+1751 EPEAKEI

-1779 SYTENGVTKTTTYD
+1779 SYTENGITKTTTYD

-2003 YEKNK
+2003 YEENK

-2086 TKIGKQNVTITYVDD
+2086 TKIGKQNVTITYVDN

-2397 KDMVSGF
+2397 KDIVSGF

-2521 TDNKPGN
+2521 TDNKP
-2528 NQTDNKKDDNQK
+2528 DDNQK

-2545 NNQSNSKNNVK
+2545 NSQSNSKNNAK

-2565 EPSNTED
+2565 VPSNTED
-2572 KAEESNQNTQD
+2572 KVEESNQNTQD

-2611 NQNPPTDVMENL
+2611 NQNSPTDVMENL

>member
-48 GYDENDE
+48 GYDENDK
-55 EFEDVI
+55 EFEDII

-241 IDYAGSVVTI
+241 IDYVGSVVTI

-325 DAIDLTGG
+325 DTIDLTGG

-354 ISDTVLADI
+354 ISDTGLADI

-392 SNNVTKTTSFTVT
+392 SNNVTKTTSFTVI

-542 NYSMNK
+542 NYSMNT

-558 IDNDTNSYTYLD
+558 TDNDTNSYTYLD

-736 KEVTITYTENGIT
+736 KEVTITYTENGVT

-763 GIEIKTNPNKTEYK
+763 GIGIKTNPNKTQYK

-782 DLTGATISV
+782 DLTGATISA

-824 GGEETTFKVTVKDY
+824 GGEETTFKV
-838 VTKIE
+838 
-843 VVPADVT
+843 
-850 GKYNDE
+850 N
-856 LSQIISANDIKYV
+856 
-869 VTYAKEGA
+869 
-877 KNPETITESMI
+877 
-888 KTTYNK
+888 
-894 GTINKQSLKVEY
+894 
-906 EDEDANSAT
+906 
-915 KGEKFEATLN
+915 
-925 VTLSDVVSKITIT
+925 
-938 KPTKTNYNH
+938 
-947 GEELDLTG
+947 
-955 GKIEVTTASGLSKE
+955 
-969 VPIEESMITENGT
+969 
-982 TVNMSPSKDDYGEN
+982 
-996 TTVTKIL
+996 
-1003 TITYEEG
+1003 
-1010 GKKETASYPIII
+1010 
-1022 INDVKSVAMN
+1022 
-1032 KTPKTSYNVND
+1032 
-1043 LLDVTDGEILVTRA
+1043 
-1057 VGEPEAKEITKDMVT
+1057 
-1072 GFDNTK
+1072 
-1078 ENTKL
+1078 
-1083 TLTVSYTE
+1083 
-1091 NGITKTTTYDV
+1091 
-1102 SVKDIVTGIEIKTN
+1102 
-1116 PNKTEYKYGEE
+1116 
-1127 LDLTGATISVV
+1127 
-1138 KGSGTVEIPVT
+1138 
-1149 EDMVSGYD
+1149 
-1157 KEKLGEQTIKV
+1157 
-1168 TYGGEETTFKVTVK
+1168 
-1182 DYVTKIEVVPADVTG
+1182 
-1197 KYNDELSQI
+1197 
-1206 ISANDIKYVVTYAKE
+1206 
-1221 GAKNPETITESMI
+1221 
-1234 KTTYNKGTINKQ
+1234 
-1246 SLKVEYED
+1246 
-1254 EDANSATKGEKFE
+1254 
-1267 ATLNVTLSDV
+1267 
-1277 VSKITIT
+1277 
-1284 KPTKTNYNHGE
+1284 
-1295 ELDLTGGKIEVTTA
+1295 
-1309 SGLSKE
+1309 
-1315 VPIEGSMITENGTT
+1315 
-1329 VNMSPSKDDYGEN
+1329 
-1342 TTVTKI
+1342 
-1348 LTITYEEG
+1348 
-1356 GKKETASYPI
+1356 
-1366 IIVNDVKS
+1366 
-1374 ITMHQTPK
+1374 
-1382 TSYNVNDLLDVTDGE
+1382 
-1397 ILVTRAVG
+1397 
-1405 DPEAKEITKDMVT
+1405 
-1418 GFDSTKENTKLT
+1418 
-1430 LTVSYTENGITKTTT
+1430 
-1445 YDVSVKDIVTGI
+1445 
-1457 EIKTNPNKTEYK
+1457 
-1469 YGEELDL
+1469 
-1476 TGATI
+1476 
-1481 SVVKGSGTV
+1481 
-1490 EIPVT
+1490 
-1495 EDMVSGYDK
+1495 
-1504 EKLGEQTIKVTYG
+1504 
-1517 GEETT
+1517 
-1522 FKVTVK
+1522 VK

-1662 PIEESMITE
+1662 PIEGSMITE
-1671 NGTTVNMSPSKDDYG
+1671 NGTTVNMSPSKEDYG
-1686 ENTTVTKILTITYE
+1686 TNTTVTKILTITYE

-1711 IIIIND
+1711 IIIVND
-1717 VKSVAMNKT
+1717 VKSITMHQT

-1736 LDVTDGEI
+1736 LDITDGEI
-1744 LITRAVG
+1744 LVTRAVG
-1751 DPETKEI
+1751 EPEAKEI

-1779 SYTENGVTKTTTYD
+1779 SYIENGITKTTTYD

-2054 LDGAKITKIMAS
+2054 LDRAKITKIMAS

-2176 ITYNEKS
+2176 IIYNEKS

-2397 KDMVSGF
+2397 KDIVSGF

-2521 TDNKPGN
+2521 TDNKP
-2528 NQTDNKKDDNQK
+2528 DDNQK

-2545 NNQSNSKNNVK
+2545 NSQSNSKNNAK

-2565 EPSNTED
+2565 VPSNTED
-2572 KAEESNQNTQD
+2572 KVEESNQNTQD

-2611 NQNPPTDVMENL
+2611 NQNSPTDVMENL

>member
-48 GYDENDE
+48 GYDENDK
-55 EFEDVI
+55 EFEDII

-241 IDYAGSVVTI
+241 IDYVGSVVTI

-297 KTININVT
+297 KTISINVT

-325 DAIDLTGG
+325 DTIDLTGG

-354 ISDTVLADI
+354 ISDTGLADI

-392 SNNVTKTTSFTVT
+392 SNNVTKTTSFTVI

-542 NYSMNK
+542 NYSMNT

-558 IDNDTNSYTYLD
+558 TDNDTNSYTYLD

-736 KEVTITYTENGIT
+736 KEVTITYTENGVT

-763 GIEIKTNPNKTEYK
+763 GIGIKTNPNKTQYK

-791 VKGSGTVE
+791 VKGSETVE

-824 GGEETTFKVTVKDY
+824 GGEETTFKV
-838 VTKIE
+838 
-843 VVPADVT
+843 
-850 GKYNDE
+850 N
-856 LSQIISANDIKYV
+856 
-869 VTYAKEGA
+869 
-877 KNPETITESMI
+877 
-888 KTTYNK
+888 
-894 GTINKQSLKVEY
+894 
-906 EDEDANSAT
+906 
-915 KGEKFEATLN
+915 
-925 VTLSDVVSKITIT
+925 
-938 KPTKTNYNH
+938 
-947 GEELDLTG
+947 
-955 GKIEVTTASGLSKE
+955 
-969 VPIEESMITENGT
+969 
-982 TVNMSPSKDDYGEN
+982 
-996 TTVTKIL
+996 
-1003 TITYEEG
+1003 
-1010 GKKETASYPIII
+1010 
-1022 INDVKSVAMN
+1022 
-1032 KTPKTSYNVND
+1032 
-1043 LLDVTDGEILVTRA
+1043 
-1057 VGEPEAKEITKDMVT
+1057 
-1072 GFDNTK
+1072 
-1078 ENTKL
+1078 
-1083 TLTVSYTE
+1083 
-1091 NGITKTTTYDV
+1091 
-1102 SVKDIVTGIEIKTN
+1102 
-1116 PNKTEYKYGEE
+1116 
-1127 LDLTGATISVV
+1127 
-1138 KGSGTVEIPVT
+1138 
-1149 EDMVSGYD
+1149 
-1157 KEKLGEQTIKV
+1157 
-1168 TYGGEETTFKVTVK
+1168 
-1182 DYVTKIEVVPADVTG
+1182 
-1197 KYNDELSQI
+1197 
-1206 ISANDIKYVVTYAKE
+1206 
-1221 GAKNPETITESMI
+1221 
-1234 KTTYNKGTINKQ
+1234 
-1246 SLKVEYED
+1246 
-1254 EDANSATKGEKFE
+1254 
-1267 ATLNVTLSDV
+1267 
-1277 VSKITIT
+1277 
-1284 KPTKTNYNHGE
+1284 
-1295 ELDLTGGKIEVTTA
+1295 
-1309 SGLSKE
+1309 
-1315 VPIEGSMITENGTT
+1315 
-1329 VNMSPSKDDYGEN
+1329 
-1342 TTVTKI
+1342 
-1348 LTITYEEG
+1348 
-1356 GKKETASYPI
+1356 
-1366 IIVNDVKS
+1366 
-1374 ITMHQTPK
+1374 
-1382 TSYNVNDLLDVTDGE
+1382 
-1397 ILVTRAVG
+1397 
-1405 DPEAKEITKDMVT
+1405 
-1418 GFDSTKENTKLT
+1418 
-1430 LTVSYTENGITKTTT
+1430 
-1445 YDVSVKDIVTGI
+1445 
-1457 EIKTNPNKTEYK
+1457 
-1469 YGEELDL
+1469 
-1476 TGATI
+1476 
-1481 SVVKGSGTV
+1481 
-1490 EIPVT
+1490 
-1495 EDMVSGYDK
+1495 
-1504 EKLGEQTIKVTYG
+1504 
-1517 GEETT
+1517 
-1522 FKVTVK
+1522 VK

-1662 PIEESMITE
+1662 PIEGSMITE

-1711 IIIIND
+1711 IIIVND
-1717 VKSVAMNKT
+1717 VKSITMHQT

-1736 LDVTDGEI
+1736 LDITDGEI
-1744 LITRAVG
+1744 LVTRAVG
-1751 DPETKEI
+1751 EPEAKEI

-1779 SYTENGVTKTTTYD
+1779 SYIENGITKTTTYD

-2176 ITYNEKS
+2176 IIYNEKS

-2225 SGVNGNTISL
+2225 SGVNENTISL

-2397 KDMVSGF
+2397 KDIVSGF

-2528 NQTDNKKDDNQK
+2528 NQTDNKTDDNQK

-2545 NNQSNSKNNVK
+2545 NNQSNSKNNAK

-2565 EPSNTED
+2565 VPSNTED
-2572 KAEESNQNTQD
+2572 KVEESNQNTQD

-2611 NQNPPTDVMENL
+2611 NQNSPTDVMENL

>member
-48 GYDENDE
+48 GYDENDK

-241 IDYAGSVVTI
+241 IDYVGSVVTI

-325 DAIDLTGG
+325 DTIDLTGG

-354 ISDTVLADI
+354 ISDTGLADI

-392 SNNVTKTTSFTVT
+392 SNNVTKTTSFTVI

-542 NYSMNK
+542 NYSMNT

-558 IDNDTNSYTYLD
+558 TDNDTNSYTYLD

-736 KEVTITYTENGIT
+736 KEVTITYTENGVT

-763 GIEIKTNPNKTEYK
+763 GIGIKTNPNKTQYK

-824 GGEETTFKVTVKDY
+824 GGEETTFKV
-838 VTKIE
+838 
-843 VVPADVT
+843 
-850 GKYNDE
+850 N
-856 LSQIISANDIKYV
+856 
-869 VTYAKEGA
+869 
-877 KNPETITESMI
+877 
-888 KTTYNK
+888 
-894 GTINKQSLKVEY
+894 
-906 EDEDANSAT
+906 
-915 KGEKFEATLN
+915 
-925 VTLSDVVSKITIT
+925 
-938 KPTKTNYNH
+938 
-947 GEELDLTG
+947 
-955 GKIEVTTASGLSKE
+955 
-969 VPIEESMITENGT
+969 
-982 TVNMSPSKDDYGEN
+982 
-996 TTVTKIL
+996 
-1003 TITYEEG
+1003 
-1010 GKKETASYPIII
+1010 
-1022 INDVKSVAMN
+1022 
-1032 KTPKTSYNVND
+1032 
-1043 LLDVTDGEILVTRA
+1043 
-1057 VGEPEAKEITKDMVT
+1057 
-1072 GFDNTK
+1072 
-1078 ENTKL
+1078 
-1083 TLTVSYTE
+1083 
-1091 NGITKTTTYDV
+1091 
-1102 SVKDIVTGIEIKTN
+1102 
-1116 PNKTEYKYGEE
+1116 
-1127 LDLTGATISVV
+1127 
-1138 KGSGTVEIPVT
+1138 
-1149 EDMVSGYD
+1149 
-1157 KEKLGEQTIKV
+1157 
-1168 TYGGEETTFKVTVK
+1168 
-1182 DYVTKIEVVPADVTG
+1182 
-1197 KYNDELSQI
+1197 
-1206 ISANDIKYVVTYAKE
+1206 
-1221 GAKNPETITESMI
+1221 
-1234 KTTYNKGTINKQ
+1234 
-1246 SLKVEYED
+1246 
-1254 EDANSATKGEKFE
+1254 
-1267 ATLNVTLSDV
+1267 
-1277 VSKITIT
+1277 
-1284 KPTKTNYNHGE
+1284 
-1295 ELDLTGGKIEVTTA
+1295 
-1309 SGLSKE
+1309 
-1315 VPIEGSMITENGTT
+1315 
-1329 VNMSPSKDDYGEN
+1329 
-1342 TTVTKI
+1342 
-1348 LTITYEEG
+1348 
-1356 GKKETASYPI
+1356 
-1366 IIVNDVKS
+1366 
-1374 ITMHQTPK
+1374 
-1382 TSYNVNDLLDVTDGE
+1382 
-1397 ILVTRAVG
+1397 
-1405 DPEAKEITKDMVT
+1405 
-1418 GFDSTKENTKLT
+1418 
-1430 LTVSYTENGITKTTT
+1430 
-1445 YDVSVKDIVTGI
+1445 
-1457 EIKTNPNKTEYK
+1457 
-1469 YGEELDL
+1469 
-1476 TGATI
+1476 
-1481 SVVKGSGTV
+1481 
-1490 EIPVT
+1490 
-1495 EDMVSGYDK
+1495 
-1504 EKLGEQTIKVTYG
+1504 
-1517 GEETT
+1517 
-1522 FKVTVK
+1522 VK

-1662 PIEESMITE
+1662 PIEGSMITE

-1700 EGGKKETASYP
+1700 EGGKKETAGYP
-1711 IIIIND
+1711 IIIVND
-1717 VKSVAMNKT
+1717 VKSITMHQT

-1736 LDVTDGEI
+1736 LDITDGEI
-1744 LITRAVG
+1744 LVTRAVG
-1751 DPETKEI
+1751 EPETKEI

-1779 SYTENGVTKTTTYD
+1779 SYTENGITKTTTYD

-2176 ITYNEKS
+2176 IIYNEKS

-2214 LAGGSITEVMA
+2214 
-2225 SGVNGNTISL
+2225 
-2235 TKNMVSGFDSTTPGI
+2235 
-2250 KKITVTYEGFSKIF
+2250 
-2264 EVAVINNVNHIEVIP
+2264 
-2279 PTKTNYKYGEDLN
+2279 

-2397 KDMVSGF
+2397 KDIVSGF

-2528 NQTDNKKDDNQK
+2528 NQTDNKTDDNQK

-2545 NNQSNSKNNVK
+2545 NNQSNSKNNAK

-2565 EPSNTED
+2565 VPSNTED
-2572 KAEESNQNTQD
+2572 KVEESNQNTQD

-2611 NQNPPTDVMENL
+2611 NQNSPTDVMENL

>member
-48 GYDENDE
+48 GYDENDK
-55 EFEDVI
+55 EFEDII

-241 IDYAGSVVTI
+241 IDYVGSVVTI

-325 DAIDLTGG
+325 DTIDLTGG

-354 ISDTVLADI
+354 ISDTGLADI

-392 SNNVTKTTSFTVT
+392 SNNVTKTTSFTVI

-542 NYSMNK
+542 NYSMNT

-558 IDNDTNSYTYLD
+558 TDNDTNSYTYLD

-736 KEVTITYTENGIT
+736 KEVTITYTENGVT

-763 GIEIKTNPNKTEYK
+763 GIGIKTNPNKTQYK

-824 GGEETTFKVTVKDY
+824 GGEETTFKV
-838 VTKIE
+838 
-843 VVPADVT
+843 
-850 GKYNDE
+850 N
-856 LSQIISANDIKYV
+856 
-869 VTYAKEGA
+869 
-877 KNPETITESMI
+877 
-888 KTTYNK
+888 
-894 GTINKQSLKVEY
+894 
-906 EDEDANSAT
+906 
-915 KGEKFEATLN
+915 
-925 VTLSDVVSKITIT
+925 
-938 KPTKTNYNH
+938 
-947 GEELDLTG
+947 
-955 GKIEVTTASGLSKE
+955 
-969 VPIEESMITENGT
+969 
-982 TVNMSPSKDDYGEN
+982 
-996 TTVTKIL
+996 
-1003 TITYEEG
+1003 
-1010 GKKETASYPIII
+1010 
-1022 INDVKSVAMN
+1022 
-1032 KTPKTSYNVND
+1032 
-1043 LLDVTDGEILVTRA
+1043 
-1057 VGEPEAKEITKDMVT
+1057 
-1072 GFDNTK
+1072 
-1078 ENTKL
+1078 
-1083 TLTVSYTE
+1083 
-1091 NGITKTTTYDV
+1091 
-1102 SVKDIVTGIEIKTN
+1102 
-1116 PNKTEYKYGEE
+1116 
-1127 LDLTGATISVV
+1127 
-1138 KGSGTVEIPVT
+1138 
-1149 EDMVSGYD
+1149 
-1157 KEKLGEQTIKV
+1157 
-1168 TYGGEETTFKVTVK
+1168 
-1182 DYVTKIEVVPADVTG
+1182 
-1197 KYNDELSQI
+1197 
-1206 ISANDIKYVVTYAKE
+1206 
-1221 GAKNPETITESMI
+1221 
-1234 KTTYNKGTINKQ
+1234 
-1246 SLKVEYED
+1246 
-1254 EDANSATKGEKFE
+1254 
-1267 ATLNVTLSDV
+1267 
-1277 VSKITIT
+1277 
-1284 KPTKTNYNHGE
+1284 
-1295 ELDLTGGKIEVTTA
+1295 
-1309 SGLSKE
+1309 
-1315 VPIEGSMITENGTT
+1315 
-1329 VNMSPSKDDYGEN
+1329 
-1342 TTVTKI
+1342 
-1348 LTITYEEG
+1348 
-1356 GKKETASYPI
+1356 
-1366 IIVNDVKS
+1366 
-1374 ITMHQTPK
+1374 
-1382 TSYNVNDLLDVTDGE
+1382 
-1397 ILVTRAVG
+1397 
-1405 DPEAKEITKDMVT
+1405 
-1418 GFDSTKENTKLT
+1418 
-1430 LTVSYTENGITKTTT
+1430 
-1445 YDVSVKDIVTGI
+1445 
-1457 EIKTNPNKTEYK
+1457 
-1469 YGEELDL
+1469 
-1476 TGATI
+1476 
-1481 SVVKGSGTV
+1481 
-1490 EIPVT
+1490 
-1495 EDMVSGYDK
+1495 
-1504 EKLGEQTIKVTYG
+1504 
-1517 GEETT
+1517 
-1522 FKVTVK
+1522 VK

-1662 PIEESMITE
+1662 PIEGSMITE
-1671 NGTTVNMSPSKDDYG
+1671 NGTTVNMSPSKEDYG
-1686 ENTTVTKILTITYE
+1686 TNTTVTKILTITYE

-1711 IIIIND
+1711 IVIVND
-1717 VKSVAMNKT
+1717 IKTITMHQT
-1726 PKTSYNVNDL
+1726 PKTSYNVNDVI
-1736 LDVTDGEI
+1736 DVTNGEI
-1744 LITRAVG
+1744 LVTRAVG
-1751 DPETKEI
+1751 EPEAKEITKDMVTGFDSTKENTKLTLTVSYIENGITKTTTYDVSVKDIVTGIGIKTNPNKTQYKYGEELDLTGATISVVKGSGTVEIPVTEDMVSGYDKEKLGEQTIKVTYGGEETTFKVNVKDYVTKIEVVPADVTGKYNDELSQIISANDIKYVVTYAKEGAKTPETLTESMIKTTYNKGTINKQSLKVEYEDEDVNSATKGEKFEATLNVTLSDVVSKITITKPTKTNYNHGEELDLTGGKIEVTTASGLSKEVPIEGSMITENGTTVNMSPSKEDYGTNTTVTKILTITYEEGGKKETASYPIVIVNDIKTITMHQTPKTSYNVNDVIDVTNGEILVTRAVGEPEAKEI

-1779 SYTENGVTKTTTYD
+1779 SYTENGITKTTTYD

-1909 GAAVAAVPLTDD
+1909 GAAVAAVSLTDD

-2054 LDGAKITKIMAS
+2054 LDRAKITKIMAS

-2176 ITYNEKS
+2176 IIYNEKS

-2225 SGVNGNTISL
+2225 SGVNENTISL

-2397 KDMVSGF
+2397 KDIVSGF

-2528 NQTDNKKDDNQK
+2528 NQTDNKTDDNQK

-2545 NNQSNSKNNVK
+2545 NNQSNSKNNAK

-2565 EPSNTED
+2565 VPSNTED
-2572 KAEESNQNTQD
+2572 KVEESNQNTQD

-2611 NQNPPTDVMENL
+2611 NQNSPTDVMENL

>member
-48 GYDENDE
+48 GYDENDK
-55 EFEDVI
+55 EFEDII

-241 IDYAGSVVTI
+241 IDYVGSVVTI

-325 DAIDLTGG
+325 DTIDLTGG

-354 ISDTVLADI
+354 ISDTGLADI

-392 SNNVTKTTSFTVT
+392 SNNVTKTTSFTVI

-542 NYSMNK
+542 NYSMNT

-558 IDNDTNSYTYLD
+558 TDNDTNSYTYLD

-736 KEVTITYTENGIT
+736 KEVTITYTENGVT

-763 GIEIKTNPNKTEYK
+763 GIGIKTNPNKTQYK

-782 DLTGATISV
+782 DLTGATISA

-824 GGEETTFKVTVKDY
+824 GGEETTFKV
-838 VTKIE
+838 
-843 VVPADVT
+843 
-850 GKYNDE
+850 N
-856 LSQIISANDIKYV
+856 
-869 VTYAKEGA
+869 
-877 KNPETITESMI
+877 
-888 KTTYNK
+888 
-894 GTINKQSLKVEY
+894 
-906 EDEDANSAT
+906 
-915 KGEKFEATLN
+915 
-925 VTLSDVVSKITIT
+925 
-938 KPTKTNYNH
+938 
-947 GEELDLTG
+947 
-955 GKIEVTTASGLSKE
+955 
-969 VPIEESMITENGT
+969 
-982 TVNMSPSKDDYGEN
+982 
-996 TTVTKIL
+996 
-1003 TITYEEG
+1003 
-1010 GKKETASYPIII
+1010 
-1022 INDVKSVAMN
+1022 
-1032 KTPKTSYNVND
+1032 
-1043 LLDVTDGEILVTRA
+1043 
-1057 VGEPEAKEITKDMVT
+1057 
-1072 GFDNTK
+1072 
-1078 ENTKL
+1078 
-1083 TLTVSYTE
+1083 
-1091 NGITKTTTYDV
+1091 
-1102 SVKDIVTGIEIKTN
+1102 
-1116 PNKTEYKYGEE
+1116 
-1127 LDLTGATISVV
+1127 
-1138 KGSGTVEIPVT
+1138 
-1149 EDMVSGYD
+1149 
-1157 KEKLGEQTIKV
+1157 
-1168 TYGGEETTFKVTVK
+1168 
-1182 DYVTKIEVVPADVTG
+1182 
-1197 KYNDELSQI
+1197 
-1206 ISANDIKYVVTYAKE
+1206 
-1221 GAKNPETITESMI
+1221 
-1234 KTTYNKGTINKQ
+1234 
-1246 SLKVEYED
+1246 
-1254 EDANSATKGEKFE
+1254 
-1267 ATLNVTLSDV
+1267 
-1277 VSKITIT
+1277 
-1284 KPTKTNYNHGE
+1284 
-1295 ELDLTGGKIEVTTA
+1295 
-1309 SGLSKE
+1309 
-1315 VPIEGSMITENGTT
+1315 
-1329 VNMSPSKDDYGEN
+1329 
-1342 TTVTKI
+1342 
-1348 LTITYEEG
+1348 
-1356 GKKETASYPI
+1356 
-1366 IIVNDVKS
+1366 
-1374 ITMHQTPK
+1374 
-1382 TSYNVNDLLDVTDGE
+1382 
-1397 ILVTRAVG
+1397 
-1405 DPEAKEITKDMVT
+1405 
-1418 GFDSTKENTKLT
+1418 
-1430 LTVSYTENGITKTTT
+1430 
-1445 YDVSVKDIVTGI
+1445 
-1457 EIKTNPNKTEYK
+1457 
-1469 YGEELDL
+1469 
-1476 TGATI
+1476 
-1481 SVVKGSGTV
+1481 
-1490 EIPVT
+1490 
-1495 EDMVSGYDK
+1495 
-1504 EKLGEQTIKVTYG
+1504 
-1517 GEETT
+1517 
-1522 FKVTVK
+1522 VK

-1662 PIEESMITE
+1662 PIEGSMITE

-1700 EGGKKETASYP
+1700 EGGKKEIASYP
-1711 IIIIND
+1711 IIIVND
-1717 VKSVAMNKT
+1717 VKSITMHQT

-1736 LDVTDGEI
+1736 LDITDGEI
-1744 LITRAVG
+1744 LVTRAVG
-1751 DPETKEI
+1751 EPEAKEI

-1779 SYTENGVTKTTTYD
+1779 SYIENGITKTTTYD

-2176 ITYNEKS
+2176 IIYNEKS

-2397 KDMVSGF
+2397 KDIVSGF

-2528 NQTDNKKDDNQK
+2528 NQTDNKTDDNQK

-2545 NNQSNSKNNVK
+2545 NNQSNSKNNAK

-2565 EPSNTED
+2565 VPSNTED
-2572 KAEESNQNTQD
+2572 KVEESNQNTQD

-2611 NQNPPTDVMENL
+2611 NQNSPTDVMENL

>member
-48 GYDENDE
+48 GYDENDK
-55 EFEDVI
+55 EFEDII

-241 IDYAGSVVTI
+241 IDYVGSVVTI

-325 DAIDLTGG
+325 DTIDLTGE
-333 IIETKTKSGV
+333 IIEKKTKSGV

-354 ISDTVLADI
+354 ISDTGLADI

-392 SNNVTKTTSFTVT
+392 SNNVTKTTSFTVI

-542 NYSMNK
+542 NYSMNT

-558 IDNDTNSYTYLD
+558 TDNDTNSYTYLD

-736 KEVTITYTENGIT
+736 KEVTITYTENGVT

-763 GIEIKTNPNKTEYK
+763 GIGIKTNPNKTQYK

-824 GGEETTFKVTVKDY
+824 GGEETTFKVNVKDY

-877 KNPETITESMI
+877 KTPETLTESMI

-906 EDEDANSAT
+906 EDED
-915 KGEKFEATLN
+915 
-925 VTLSDVVSKITIT
+925 V
-938 KPTKTNYNH
+938 
-947 GEELDLTG
+947 
-955 GKIEVTTASGLSKE
+955 
-969 VPIEESMITENGT
+969 
-982 TVNMSPSKDDYGEN
+982 
-996 TTVTKIL
+996 
-1003 TITYEEG
+1003 
-1010 GKKETASYPIII
+1010 
-1022 INDVKSVAMN
+1022 
-1032 KTPKTSYNVND
+1032 
-1043 LLDVTDGEILVTRA
+1043 
-1057 VGEPEAKEITKDMVT
+1057 
-1072 GFDNTK
+1072 
-1078 ENTKL
+1078 
-1083 TLTVSYTE
+1083 
-1091 NGITKTTTYDV
+1091 
-1102 SVKDIVTGIEIKTN
+1102 
-1116 PNKTEYKYGEE
+1116 
-1127 LDLTGATISVV
+1127 
-1138 KGSGTVEIPVT
+1138 
-1149 EDMVSGYD
+1149 
-1157 KEKLGEQTIKV
+1157 
-1168 TYGGEETTFKVTVK
+1168 
-1182 DYVTKIEVVPADVTG
+1182 
-1197 KYNDELSQI
+1197 
-1206 ISANDIKYVVTYAKE
+1206 
-1221 GAKNPETITESMI
+1221 
-1234 KTTYNKGTINKQ
+1234 
-1246 SLKVEYED
+1246 
-1254 EDANSATKGEKFE
+1254 NSATKGEKFE

-1405 DPEAKEITKDMVT
+1405 E
-1418 GFDSTKENTKLT
+1418 
-1430 LTVSYTENGITKTTT
+1430 
-1445 YDVSVKDIVTGI
+1445 
-1457 EIKTNPNKTEYK
+1457 
-1469 YGEELDL
+1469 
-1476 TGATI
+1476 
-1481 SVVKGSGTV
+1481 
-1490 EIPVT
+1490 
-1495 EDMVSGYDK
+1495 
-1504 EKLGEQTIKVTYG
+1504 
-1517 GEETT
+1517 
-1522 FKVTVK
+1522 
-1528 DYVTK
+1528 
-1533 IEVVPADVTGK
+1533 
-1544 YNDELSQIISANDIK
+1544 
-1559 YVVTYAKEGAKT
+1559 
-1571 PETLTESMIKTTYNK
+1571 
-1586 GTINKQSL
+1586 
-1594 KVEYE
+1594 
-1599 DEDVNSATKGEK
+1599 
-1611 FEATLN
+1611 
-1617 VTLSDVVSKITIT
+1617 
-1630 KPTKTNYNH
+1630 
-1639 GEELD
+1639 
-1644 LTGGKIEVTT
+1644 
-1654 ASGLSKEV
+1654 
-1662 PIEESMITE
+1662 
-1671 NGTTVNMSPSKDDYG
+1671 
-1686 ENTTVTKILTITYE
+1686 
-1700 EGGKKETASYP
+1700 
-1711 IIIIND
+1711 
-1717 VKSVAMNKT
+1717 
-1726 PKTSYNVNDL
+1726 
-1736 LDVTDGEI
+1736 
-1744 LITRAVG
+1744 
-1751 DPETKEI
+1751 PETKEI

-1779 SYTENGVTKTTTYD
+1779 SYIENGITKTTTYD

-1837 IPVTEDMVSGYDK
+1837 IPVTEDMVIGYDK

-2176 ITYNEKS
+2176 IIYNEKS

-2397 KDMVSGF
+2397 KDIVSGF

-2528 NQTDNKKDDNQK
+2528 NQTDNKTDDNQK

-2545 NNQSNSKNNVK
+2545 NNQSNSKNNAK

-2565 EPSNTED
+2565 VPSNTED
-2572 KAEESNQNTQD
+2572 KVEESNQNTQD

-2611 NQNPPTDVMENL
+2611 NQNSPTDVMENL

>member
-48 GYDENDE
+48 GYDENDK
-55 EFEDVI
+55 EFEDII

-241 IDYAGSVVTI
+241 IDYVGSVVTI

-325 DAIDLTGG
+325 DTIDLTGG

-354 ISDTVLADI
+354 ISDTGLADI

-392 SNNVTKTTSFTVT
+392 SNNVTKTTSFTVI

-542 NYSMNK
+542 NYSMNT

-558 IDNDTNSYTYLD
+558 TDNDTNSYTYLD

-736 KEVTITYTENGIT
+736 KEVTITYTENGVT

-763 GIEIKTNPNKTEYK
+763 GIGIKTNPNKTQYK

-824 GGEETTFKVTVKDY
+824 GGEETTFKV
-838 VTKIE
+838 
-843 VVPADVT
+843 
-850 GKYNDE
+850 N
-856 LSQIISANDIKYV
+856 
-869 VTYAKEGA
+869 
-877 KNPETITESMI
+877 
-888 KTTYNK
+888 
-894 GTINKQSLKVEY
+894 
-906 EDEDANSAT
+906 
-915 KGEKFEATLN
+915 
-925 VTLSDVVSKITIT
+925 
-938 KPTKTNYNH
+938 
-947 GEELDLTG
+947 
-955 GKIEVTTASGLSKE
+955 
-969 VPIEESMITENGT
+969 
-982 TVNMSPSKDDYGEN
+982 
-996 TTVTKIL
+996 
-1003 TITYEEG
+1003 
-1010 GKKETASYPIII
+1010 
-1022 INDVKSVAMN
+1022 
-1032 KTPKTSYNVND
+1032 
-1043 LLDVTDGEILVTRA
+1043 
-1057 VGEPEAKEITKDMVT
+1057 
-1072 GFDNTK
+1072 
-1078 ENTKL
+1078 
-1083 TLTVSYTE
+1083 
-1091 NGITKTTTYDV
+1091 
-1102 SVKDIVTGIEIKTN
+1102 
-1116 PNKTEYKYGEE
+1116 
-1127 LDLTGATISVV
+1127 
-1138 KGSGTVEIPVT
+1138 
-1149 EDMVSGYD
+1149 
-1157 KEKLGEQTIKV
+1157 
-1168 TYGGEETTFKVTVK
+1168 
-1182 DYVTKIEVVPADVTG
+1182 
-1197 KYNDELSQI
+1197 
-1206 ISANDIKYVVTYAKE
+1206 
-1221 GAKNPETITESMI
+1221 
-1234 KTTYNKGTINKQ
+1234 
-1246 SLKVEYED
+1246 
-1254 EDANSATKGEKFE
+1254 
-1267 ATLNVTLSDV
+1267 
-1277 VSKITIT
+1277 
-1284 KPTKTNYNHGE
+1284 
-1295 ELDLTGGKIEVTTA
+1295 
-1309 SGLSKE
+1309 
-1315 VPIEGSMITENGTT
+1315 
-1329 VNMSPSKDDYGEN
+1329 
-1342 TTVTKI
+1342 
-1348 LTITYEEG
+1348 
-1356 GKKETASYPI
+1356 
-1366 IIVNDVKS
+1366 
-1374 ITMHQTPK
+1374 
-1382 TSYNVNDLLDVTDGE
+1382 
-1397 ILVTRAVG
+1397 
-1405 DPEAKEITKDMVT
+1405 
-1418 GFDSTKENTKLT
+1418 
-1430 LTVSYTENGITKTTT
+1430 
-1445 YDVSVKDIVTGI
+1445 
-1457 EIKTNPNKTEYK
+1457 
-1469 YGEELDL
+1469 
-1476 TGATI
+1476 
-1481 SVVKGSGTV
+1481 
-1490 EIPVT
+1490 
-1495 EDMVSGYDK
+1495 
-1504 EKLGEQTIKVTYG
+1504 
-1517 GEETT
+1517 
-1522 FKVTVK
+1522 VK

-1662 PIEESMITE
+1662 PIEGSMITE

-1711 IIIIND
+1711 IIIVND
-1717 VKSVAMNKT
+1717 VKSITMHQT

-1736 LDVTDGEI
+1736 LDITDGEI
-1744 LITRAVG
+1744 LVTRAVG
-1751 DPETKEI
+1751 EPEAKEITKDMVTGFDSTKENTKLTLTVSYIENGITKTTTYDVSVKDIVTGIGIKTNPNKTQYKYGEELDLTGATISVVKGSGTVEIPVTEDMVSGYDKEKLGEQTIKVTYGGEETTFKVNVKDYVTKIEVVPADVTGKYNDELSQIISANDIKYVVTYAKEGAKTPETLTESMIKTTYNKGTINKQSLKVEYEDEDVNSATKGEKFEATLNVTLSDVVSKITITKPTKTNYNHGEELDLTGGKIEVTTASGLSKEVPIEGSMITENGTTVNMSPSKDDYGENTTVTKILTITYEEGGKKETASYPIIIVNDVKSITMHQTPKTSYNVNDLLDITDGEILVTRAVGEPEAKEI

-1779 SYTENGVTKTTTYD
+1779 SYTENGITKTTTYD

-2176 ITYNEKS
+2176 IIYNEKS

-2225 SGVNGNTISL
+2225 SGVNENTISL

-2397 KDMVSGF
+2397 KDIVSGF

-2528 NQTDNKKDDNQK
+2528 NQTDNKTDDNQK

-2545 NNQSNSKNNVK
+2545 NNQSNSKNNAK

-2565 EPSNTED
+2565 VPSNTED
-2572 KAEESNQNTQD
+2572 KVEESNQNTQD

-2611 NQNPPTDVMENL
+2611 NQNSPTDVMENL

>member
-48 GYDENDE
+48 GYDENDK
-55 EFEDVI
+55 EFEDII

-241 IDYAGSVVTI
+241 IDYVGSVVTI

-325 DAIDLTGG
+325 DTIDLTGG

-354 ISDTVLADI
+354 ISDTGLADI

-392 SNNVTKTTSFTVT
+392 SNNVTKTTSFTVI

-542 NYSMNK
+542 NYSMNT

-558 IDNDTNSYTYLD
+558 TDNDTNSYTYLD

-736 KEVTITYTENGIT
+736 KEVTITYTENGVT

-763 GIEIKTNPNKTEYK
+763 GIGIKTNPNKTQYK

-782 DLTGATISV
+782 DLTGATISA

-824 GGEETTFKVTVKDY
+824 GGEETTFKV
-838 VTKIE
+838 
-843 VVPADVT
+843 
-850 GKYNDE
+850 N
-856 LSQIISANDIKYV
+856 
-869 VTYAKEGA
+869 
-877 KNPETITESMI
+877 
-888 KTTYNK
+888 
-894 GTINKQSLKVEY
+894 
-906 EDEDANSAT
+906 
-915 KGEKFEATLN
+915 
-925 VTLSDVVSKITIT
+925 
-938 KPTKTNYNH
+938 
-947 GEELDLTG
+947 
-955 GKIEVTTASGLSKE
+955 
-969 VPIEESMITENGT
+969 
-982 TVNMSPSKDDYGEN
+982 
-996 TTVTKIL
+996 
-1003 TITYEEG
+1003 
-1010 GKKETASYPIII
+1010 
-1022 INDVKSVAMN
+1022 
-1032 KTPKTSYNVND
+1032 
-1043 LLDVTDGEILVTRA
+1043 
-1057 VGEPEAKEITKDMVT
+1057 
-1072 GFDNTK
+1072 
-1078 ENTKL
+1078 
-1083 TLTVSYTE
+1083 
-1091 NGITKTTTYDV
+1091 
-1102 SVKDIVTGIEIKTN
+1102 
-1116 PNKTEYKYGEE
+1116 
-1127 LDLTGATISVV
+1127 
-1138 KGSGTVEIPVT
+1138 
-1149 EDMVSGYD
+1149 
-1157 KEKLGEQTIKV
+1157 
-1168 TYGGEETTFKVTVK
+1168 
-1182 DYVTKIEVVPADVTG
+1182 
-1197 KYNDELSQI
+1197 
-1206 ISANDIKYVVTYAKE
+1206 
-1221 GAKNPETITESMI
+1221 
-1234 KTTYNKGTINKQ
+1234 
-1246 SLKVEYED
+1246 
-1254 EDANSATKGEKFE
+1254 
-1267 ATLNVTLSDV
+1267 
-1277 VSKITIT
+1277 
-1284 KPTKTNYNHGE
+1284 
-1295 ELDLTGGKIEVTTA
+1295 
-1309 SGLSKE
+1309 
-1315 VPIEGSMITENGTT
+1315 
-1329 VNMSPSKDDYGEN
+1329 
-1342 TTVTKI
+1342 
-1348 LTITYEEG
+1348 
-1356 GKKETASYPI
+1356 
-1366 IIVNDVKS
+1366 
-1374 ITMHQTPK
+1374 
-1382 TSYNVNDLLDVTDGE
+1382 
-1397 ILVTRAVG
+1397 
-1405 DPEAKEITKDMVT
+1405 
-1418 GFDSTKENTKLT
+1418 
-1430 LTVSYTENGITKTTT
+1430 
-1445 YDVSVKDIVTGI
+1445 
-1457 EIKTNPNKTEYK
+1457 
-1469 YGEELDL
+1469 
-1476 TGATI
+1476 
-1481 SVVKGSGTV
+1481 
-1490 EIPVT
+1490 
-1495 EDMVSGYDK
+1495 
-1504 EKLGEQTIKVTYG
+1504 
-1517 GEETT
+1517 
-1522 FKVTVK
+1522 VK

-1662 PIEESMITE
+1662 PIEGSMITE

-1700 EGGKKETASYP
+1700 EGGKKETASYS
-1711 IIIIND
+1711 IIIVND
-1717 VKSVAMNKT
+1717 VKSITMHQT

-1736 LDVTDGEI
+1736 LDITDGEI
-1744 LITRAVG
+1744 LVTRAVG
-1751 DPETKEI
+1751 EPETKEI

-1779 SYTENGVTKTTTYD
+1779 SYTENGITKTTTYD

-2176 ITYNEKS
+2176 IIYNEKS

-2225 SGVNGNTISL
+2225 SGVNVNTISL

-2397 KDMVSGF
+2397 KDIVSGF

-2528 NQTDNKKDDNQK
+2528 NQTDNKTDDNQK

-2545 NNQSNSKNNVK
+2545 NNQSNSKNNAK

-2565 EPSNTED
+2565 VPSNTED
-2572 KAEESNQNTQD
+2572 KVEESNQNTQD

-2611 NQNPPTDVMENL
+2611 NQNSPTDVMENL

>member
-48 GYDENDE
+48 GYDENDK
-55 EFEDVI
+55 EFEDII

-241 IDYAGSVVTI
+241 IDYVGSVVTI

-325 DAIDLTGG
+325 DTIDLTGG

-354 ISDTVLADI
+354 ISDTGLADI

-392 SNNVTKTTSFTVT
+392 SNNVTKTTSFTVI

-542 NYSMNK
+542 NYSMNT

-558 IDNDTNSYTYLD
+558 TDNDTNSYTYLD

-736 KEVTITYTENGIT
+736 KEVTITYTENGVT

-763 GIEIKTNPNKTEYK
+763 GIGIKTNPNKTQYK

-824 GGEETTFKVTVKDY
+824 GGEETTFKV
-838 VTKIE
+838 
-843 VVPADVT
+843 
-850 GKYNDE
+850 N
-856 LSQIISANDIKYV
+856 
-869 VTYAKEGA
+869 
-877 KNPETITESMI
+877 
-888 KTTYNK
+888 
-894 GTINKQSLKVEY
+894 
-906 EDEDANSAT
+906 
-915 KGEKFEATLN
+915 
-925 VTLSDVVSKITIT
+925 
-938 KPTKTNYNH
+938 
-947 GEELDLTG
+947 
-955 GKIEVTTASGLSKE
+955 
-969 VPIEESMITENGT
+969 
-982 TVNMSPSKDDYGEN
+982 
-996 TTVTKIL
+996 
-1003 TITYEEG
+1003 
-1010 GKKETASYPIII
+1010 
-1022 INDVKSVAMN
+1022 
-1032 KTPKTSYNVND
+1032 
-1043 LLDVTDGEILVTRA
+1043 
-1057 VGEPEAKEITKDMVT
+1057 
-1072 GFDNTK
+1072 
-1078 ENTKL
+1078 
-1083 TLTVSYTE
+1083 
-1091 NGITKTTTYDV
+1091 
-1102 SVKDIVTGIEIKTN
+1102 
-1116 PNKTEYKYGEE
+1116 
-1127 LDLTGATISVV
+1127 
-1138 KGSGTVEIPVT
+1138 
-1149 EDMVSGYD
+1149 
-1157 KEKLGEQTIKV
+1157 
-1168 TYGGEETTFKVTVK
+1168 
-1182 DYVTKIEVVPADVTG
+1182 
-1197 KYNDELSQI
+1197 
-1206 ISANDIKYVVTYAKE
+1206 
-1221 GAKNPETITESMI
+1221 
-1234 KTTYNKGTINKQ
+1234 
-1246 SLKVEYED
+1246 
-1254 EDANSATKGEKFE
+1254 
-1267 ATLNVTLSDV
+1267 
-1277 VSKITIT
+1277 
-1284 KPTKTNYNHGE
+1284 
-1295 ELDLTGGKIEVTTA
+1295 
-1309 SGLSKE
+1309 
-1315 VPIEGSMITENGTT
+1315 
-1329 VNMSPSKDDYGEN
+1329 
-1342 TTVTKI
+1342 
-1348 LTITYEEG
+1348 
-1356 GKKETASYPI
+1356 
-1366 IIVNDVKS
+1366 
-1374 ITMHQTPK
+1374 
-1382 TSYNVNDLLDVTDGE
+1382 
-1397 ILVTRAVG
+1397 
-1405 DPEAKEITKDMVT
+1405 
-1418 GFDSTKENTKLT
+1418 
-1430 LTVSYTENGITKTTT
+1430 
-1445 YDVSVKDIVTGI
+1445 
-1457 EIKTNPNKTEYK
+1457 
-1469 YGEELDL
+1469 
-1476 TGATI
+1476 
-1481 SVVKGSGTV
+1481 
-1490 EIPVT
+1490 
-1495 EDMVSGYDK
+1495 
-1504 EKLGEQTIKVTYG
+1504 
-1517 GEETT
+1517 
-1522 FKVTVK
+1522 VK

-1662 PIEESMITE
+1662 PIEGSMITE

-1711 IIIIND
+1711 IIIVND
-1717 VKSVAMNKT
+1717 VKSITMHQT

-1736 LDVTDGEI
+1736 LDITDGEI
-1744 LITRAVG
+1744 LVTRAVG
-1751 DPETKEI
+1751 EPETKEI

-1779 SYTENGVTKTTTYD
+1779 SYTENGITKTTTYD

-2176 ITYNEKS
+2176 IIYNEKS

-2225 SGVNGNTISL
+2225 SGVNENTISL

-2397 KDMVSGF
+2397 KDIVSGF

-2419 DNTYKYTVNVEDR
+2419 DNTYKYTVNIEDR

-2528 NQTDNKKDDNQK
+2528 NQTDNKTDDNQK

-2545 NNQSNSKNNVK
+2545 NNQSNSKNNAK

-2565 EPSNTED
+2565 VPSNTED
-2572 KAEESNQNTQD
+2572 KVEESNQNTQD

-2611 NQNPPTDVMENL
+2611 NQNSPTDVMENL